1 MKGMRKRHRKRL
13 TAVVTAVALICT
25 GGVLP
30 ENVAYAAEQIE
41 EGVAIDKEN
50 FPDENLRNYLKE
62 SGFDKNDDGYFS
74 QSELDAVEEMEA
86 TYNKLENLKGLE
98 YFRNL
103 KSLDIRSNNI
113 SGELDLQLFPNLT
126 SVYCDDNEITSIRF
140 GENCKLELIGCNYNQ
155 IEVLDVSGLDHL
167 DQLGC
172 TGNPLKV
179 LKFNEKWTSI
189 RLYCDECSLTS
200 LKIPE
205 SLDASE
211 TQISCENNVTDLTQ
225 KNIDFLD
232 PEMFPDFDTGKIQK
246 VVKLTKEQAEAGKS
260 GTDIFDELKGSDY
273 KLTDLQLG
281 DRIIYTYDCGIGMS
295 FDFTV
300 RVGYSEEMFPP
311 NRPDGT
317 QYVEYTVS
325 TVGEV
330 SLPEGWKWKDEDADL
345 VLPFGNWYE
354 ATAEYVGD
362 NAEYYANIYQDVQ
375 IWKDYC
381 QHPNDMWELKD
392 EQEANC
398 TQSGYTGDYYCGV
411 CGDLLHKG
419 EYIPKQHQLE
429 LVEEKEATQTEPGNI
444 QYFICSACGKLFLDE
459 DGYHE
464 VGIEDVIIPV
474 PEPDPTDE
482 PMPEPSED
490 PTVAPSA
497 EPTEEP
503 KPTEAPL
510 PTPGVSE
517 TPVPTEEPTP
527 APTEEPTTAP
537 SAEPTREPEITP
549 EPTTAPAPSEEPT
562 TAPMPSEEPTMA
574 PLPSEEPTTAPMP
587 SEDPTVAPT
596 EEPTEEPKPTEAPL
610 PTPGVSET
618 PVPTEEPT
626 PEPTAEPTREPEIT
640 PEPTTAPAPSEEP
653 TTTPM
658 PSEEPTMAPL
668 PSEEPTTAPV
678 PSEDPTVAPTAE
690 PTKEPKPTE
699 VPLPTPG
706 VSETPVPTE
715 EPTPA
720 PTAEPTREPEIT
732 PEPTKEPNPTAAPMP
747 SEEPTMAP
755 VPTAEPTREPEITP
769 EPTTAPTPTPTEAPT
784 AEPTR
789 EPVITAAPVE
799 PTLMPNPTTA
809 PAPTEVPTQKP
820 EVPEETPVPTV
831 PAVPTV
837 VPPVR
842 TPVPTQTVQATQT
855 PATPAPTPVSTPK
868 TNRKKPAKVGKIITS
883 SAGYRFKVTSSKA
896 KNPEVA
902 LYRPGSGRKEVKIGA
917 KVTIDGISYSV
928 TSVCERAFRSNK
940 KVTKV
945 SLGSRVDKIGK
956 EAFANCRNIKVL
968 YIYSPRLKASDI
980 GENAFKGINKR
991 VKISVPKAK
1000 MKEYKELFLEK
1011 GLSKQTSV
1019 TTGKVQ

>member
-1 MKGMRKRHRKRL
+1 MCMKGMRKRHRKRL

-25 GGVLP
+25 SGVLP
-30 ENVAYAAEQIE
+30 ENMAYAAEQTE

-86 TYNKLENLKGLE
+86 IYNKLENLKGLE

-103 KSLDIRSNNI
+103 KSLDIRLNNI
-113 SGELDLQLFPNLT
+113 SGELDLQMFPNLT

-140 GENCKLELIGCNYNQ
+140 GEDCKLELIECNYNQ

-167 DQLGC
+167 DQLNC

-200 LKIPE
+200 LKFPE

-211 TQISCENNVTDLTQ
+211 TQINCENNVTNLTQ

-311 NRPDGT
+311 NRPDGI

-330 SLPEGWKWKDEDADL
+330 PLPEGWKWKDEDADL

-362 NAEYYANIYQDVQ
+362 NAEYYANIYQDVE

-381 QHPNDMWELKD
+381 QHPNDMRELKD
-392 EQEANC
+392 EQKADC

-411 CGDLLHKG
+411 CGNLLYKG
-419 EYIPKQHQLE
+419 EYIPIQHRLE
-429 LVEEKEATQTEPGNI
+429 LVEEKEATQNEPGNI
-444 QYFICSACGKLFLDE
+444 QYFVCSACGKLFLDE

-464 VGIEDVIIPV
+464 VGIEDVTIPV
-474 PEPDPTDE
+474 LEPDPTDE
-482 PMPEPSED
+482 PVPAPSEE
-490 PTVAPSA
+490 PTA

-527 APTEEPTTAP
+527 APSEKPT
-537 SAEPTREPEITP
+537 AEPTREPEITP
-549 EPTTAPAPSEEPT
+549 EPTTAPTPSEEPT
-562 TAPMPSEEPTMA
+562 TTPMPSEEPTMA
-574 PLPSEEPTTAPMP
+574 PSEEPTMAPMP
-587 SEDPTVAPT
+587 SEDPTMDPT
-596 EEPTEEPKPTEAPL
+596 AEPTKEPNPTEAPL

-626 PEPTAEPTREPEIT
+626 PVPT
-640 PEPTTAPAPSEEP
+640 EEP
-653 TTTPM
+653 TTM
-658 PSEEPTMAPL
+658 PSEEPTMAP
-668 PSEEPTTAPV
+668 
-678 PSEDPTVAPTAE
+678 APTE
-690 PTKEPKPTE
+690 
-699 VPLPTPG
+699 
-706 VSETPVPTE
+706 
-715 EPTPA
+715 A

-732 PEPTKEPNPTAAPMP
+732 PNPVDPTVAPAPTEAPTMEPTREPAKTAAPIEPTKEPVPTD
-747 SEEPTMAP
+747 AP
-755 VPTAEPTREPEITP
+755 V
-769 EPTTAPTPTPTEAPT
+769 
-784 AEPTR
+784 
-789 EPVITAAPVE
+789 
-799 PTLMPNPTTA
+799 
-809 PAPTEVPTQKP
+809 PTEVPTQKP
-820 EVPEETPVPTV
+820 EVPEITPEPTV

-868 TNRKKPAKVGKIITS
+868 TNRKKPARVGKIITS
-883 SAGYRFKVTSSKA
+883 SAGYRFKVTSSKV

-902 LYRPGSGRKEVKIGA
+902 LYRPGSGRKEVKIGT
-917 KVTIDGISYSV
+917 KVTINGISYSV

-940 KVTKV
+940 RVKKV

-1000 MKEYKELFLEK
+1000 MKEYKELFREK

>member
-25 GGVLP
+25 SGVLP
-30 ENVAYAAEQIE
+30 ENMAYAAEQTE

-86 TYNKLENLKGLE
+86 IYNKLENLKGLE

-103 KSLDIRSNNI
+103 KSLDIRLNNI
-113 SGELDLQLFPNLT
+113 SGELDLQMFPNLT

-140 GENCKLELIGCNYNQ
+140 GEDCKLELIECNYNQ

-167 DQLGC
+167 DQLNC

-200 LKIPE
+200 LKFPE

-211 TQISCENNVTDLTQ
+211 TQINCENNVTYLTQ

-311 NRPDGT
+311 NRPDGI

-330 SLPEGWKWKDEDADL
+330 PLPEGWKWKDEDADL

-362 NAEYYANIYQDVQ
+362 NAEYYANIYQDVE

-381 QHPNDMWELKD
+381 QHPNDMRELKD
-392 EQEANC
+392 EQKADC

-411 CGDLLHKG
+411 CGNLLYKG
-419 EYIPKQHQLE
+419 EYIPIQHRLE

-444 QYFICSACGKLFLDE
+444 QYFVCSACGKLFLDE

-464 VGIEDVIIPV
+464 VGIEDVTIPV
-474 PEPDPTDE
+474 LEPDPTDE
-482 PMPEPSED
+482 PVPAPSED
-490 PTVAPSA
+490 PTA
-497 EPTEEP
+497 EPTKEP
-503 KPTEAPL
+503 NPTEAPL

-517 TPVPTEEPTP
+517 TPMPTEEPTPVPTEEPT
-527 APTEEPTTAP
+527 T
-537 SAEPTREPEITP
+537 
-549 EPTTAPAPSEEPT
+549 
-562 TAPMPSEEPTMA
+562 MPSEEPTMA
-574 PLPSEEPTTAPMP
+574 P
-587 SEDPTVAPT
+587 APT
-596 EEPTEEPKPTEAPL
+596 E
-610 PTPGVSET
+610 
-618 PVPTEEPT
+618 
-626 PEPTAEPTREPEIT
+626 
-640 PEPTTAPAPSEEP
+640 
-653 TTTPM
+653 
-658 PSEEPTMAPL
+658 
-668 PSEEPTTAPV
+668 
-678 PSEDPTVAPTAE
+678 
-690 PTKEPKPTE
+690 
-699 VPLPTPG
+699 
-706 VSETPVPTE
+706 
-715 EPTPA
+715 A

-732 PEPTKEPNPTAAPMP
+732 PNPVDPTVAPAPTEAPTMEPTREPAKTAAPIEPTKEPVPTD
-747 SEEPTMAP
+747 AP
-755 VPTAEPTREPEITP
+755 V
-769 EPTTAPTPTPTEAPT
+769 
-784 AEPTR
+784 
-789 EPVITAAPVE
+789 
-799 PTLMPNPTTA
+799 
-809 PAPTEVPTQKP
+809 PTEVPTQKP
-820 EVPEETPVPTV
+820 EVPEITPEPTV

-868 TNRKKPAKVGKIITS
+868 TNRKKPARVGKIITS
-883 SAGYRFKVTSSKA
+883 SAGYRFKVTSSKV

-902 LYRPGSGRKEVKIGA
+902 LYRPGSGRKEVKIGT
-917 KVTIDGISYSV
+917 KVTINGISYSV

-940 KVTKV
+940 RVKKV

-968 YIYSPRLKASDI
+968 YIYSPRLKALDI

-1000 MKEYKELFLEK
+1000 MKEYKELFREK

>member
-30 ENVAYAAEQIE
+30 ENMAYAAEQTE

-86 TYNKLENLKGLE
+86 IYNKLENLKGLE

-103 KSLDIRSNNI
+103 KSLDIRLNNI

-140 GENCKLELIGCNYNQ
+140 GENCKLELIGCNNNQ

-167 DQLGC
+167 DQLVC

-189 RLYCDECSLTS
+189 RLYCNECSLTS

-211 TQISCENNVTDLTQ
+211 TQINCENNVTYLTQ

-281 DRIIYTYDCGIGMS
+281 DRIIYTYDCGMGMS

-300 RVGYSEEMFPP
+300 HVGYSEEMFPP

-330 SLPEGWKWKDEDADL
+330 PLPEGWKWKDEDADL
-345 VLPFGNWYE
+345 ALPFGNWYE

-362 NAEYYANIYQDVQ
+362 NAEYYANIYQDVE

-392 EQEANC
+392 EQEADC

-411 CGDLLHKG
+411 CGNLLHKG

-464 VGIEDVIIPV
+464 VGIEDVTIPV

-482 PMPEPSED
+482 PVPEPSED

-503 KPTEAPL
+503 KPTEAP
-510 PTPGVSE
+510 
-517 TPVPTEEPTP
+517 
-527 APTEEPTTAP
+527 
-537 SAEPTREPEITP
+537 
-549 EPTTAPAPSEEPT
+549 
-562 TAPMPSEEPTMA
+562 M
-574 PLPSEEPTTAPMP
+574 
-587 SEDPTVAPT
+587 
-596 EEPTEEPKPTEAPL
+596 

-640 PEPTTAPAPSEEP
+640 PEPTTAPTPSEEP

-658 PSEEPTMAPL
+658 PSEEPTMAPT
-668 PSEEPTTAPV
+668 EEPTMAPM
-678 PSEDPTVAPTAE
+678 PSEDPTMDPTAE
-690 PTKEPKPTE
+690 PTKEPNPTE
-699 VPLPTPG
+699 APLPTPG

-715 EPTPA
+715 EPTPVPTEEPTTMPSEEPTMAPAPTEA

-732 PEPTKEPNPTAAPMP
+732 PNPVDPTVAPAPTEAPTMEPTREPAKTAAPIEPTKEPVPTD
-747 SEEPTMAP
+747 AP
-755 VPTAEPTREPEITP
+755 V
-769 EPTTAPTPTPTEAPT
+769 
-784 AEPTR
+784 
-789 EPVITAAPVE
+789 
-799 PTLMPNPTTA
+799 
-809 PAPTEVPTQKP
+809 PTEVPTQKP
-820 EVPEETPVPTV
+820 EVPEITPEPTV

-868 TNRKKPAKVGKIITS
+868 TNRKKPARVGKIITS
-883 SAGYRFKVTSSKA
+883 SAGYRFKVTSSKV

-902 LYRPGSGRKEVKIGA
+902 LYRPGSGRKEVKIGT
-917 KVTIDGISYSV
+917 KVTINGISYSV

-940 KVTKV
+940 RVKKV

-1000 MKEYKELFLEK
+1000 MKEYKELFREK

>member
-25 GGVLP
+25 SGVLP
-30 ENVAYAAEQIE
+30 ENMAYAVEQTE

-103 KSLDIRSNNI
+103 KSLDIRLNNI

-167 DQLGC
+167 DQLVC

-189 RLYCDECSLTS
+189 RLYCNECSLTS

-211 TQISCENNVTDLTQ
+211 TQINCENNVTYLTQ

-246 VVKLTKEQAEAGKS
+246 VVKLTKEQEEAGKS

-281 DRIIYTYDCGIGMS
+281 DRIIYTYDCGMGMS

-300 RVGYSEEMFPP
+300 HVGYSEEMFPP

-330 SLPEGWKWKDEDADL
+330 PLPEGWKWKDEDADL
-345 VLPFGNWYE
+345 ALPFGNWYE

-362 NAEYYANIYQDVQ
+362 NAEYYANIYQDVE

-392 EQEANC
+392 EQEADC

-411 CGDLLHKG
+411 CGNLLYKG
-419 EYIPKQHQLE
+419 EYIPIQHRLE

-444 QYFICSACGKLFLDE
+444 QYFVCSACGKLFLDE

-464 VGIEDVIIPV
+464 VGIEDVTIPV
-474 PEPDPTDE
+474 LEPDPTDE
-482 PMPEPSED
+482 PVPAPSEE
-490 PTVAPSA
+490 PTAG
-497 EPTEEP
+497 PTEEP

-527 APTEEPTTAP
+527 APSEKPT
-537 SAEPTREPEITP
+537 AEPTREPEITP
-549 EPTTAPAPSEEPT
+549 EPTPSEEPT
-562 TAPMPSEEPTMA
+562 TTPMPSEEPTMA
-574 PLPSEEPTTAPMP
+574 PSEEPTMAPMP
-587 SEDPTVAPT
+587 SEDPTMDPT
-596 EEPTEEPKPTEAPL
+596 AEPTKEPNPTEAPL

-626 PEPTAEPTREPEIT
+626 PVPT
-640 PEPTTAPAPSEEP
+640 EEP
-653 TTTPM
+653 TTM
-658 PSEEPTMAPL
+658 PSEEPTMAP
-668 PSEEPTTAPV
+668 
-678 PSEDPTVAPTAE
+678 APTE
-690 PTKEPKPTE
+690 
-699 VPLPTPG
+699 
-706 VSETPVPTE
+706 
-715 EPTPA
+715 A

-732 PEPTKEPNPTAAPMP
+732 PNPVDPTVAPAPTEAPTMEPTREPAKTAAPIEPTKEPVPTD
-747 SEEPTMAP
+747 AP
-755 VPTAEPTREPEITP
+755 V
-769 EPTTAPTPTPTEAPT
+769 
-784 AEPTR
+784 
-789 EPVITAAPVE
+789 
-799 PTLMPNPTTA
+799 
-809 PAPTEVPTQKP
+809 PTEVPTQKP
-820 EVPEETPVPTV
+820 EVPEITPEPTV

-883 SAGYRFKVTSSKA
+883 SAGYRFKVTSSKV

>member
-25 GGVLP
+25 SGVLP
-30 ENVAYAAEQIE
+30 ENMAYAAEQTE

-86 TYNKLENLKGLE
+86 IYNKLENLKGLE

-103 KSLDIRSNNI
+103 KSLDIRLNNI
-113 SGELDLQLFPNLT
+113 SGELDLQMFPNLT

-140 GENCKLELIGCNYNQ
+140 GEDCKLELIECNYNQ

-167 DQLGC
+167 DQLNC

-200 LKIPE
+200 LKFPE

-211 TQISCENNVTDLTQ
+211 TQINCENNVTYLTQ

-311 NRPDGT
+311 NRPDGI

-330 SLPEGWKWKDEDADL
+330 PLPEGWKWKDEDADL

-362 NAEYYANIYQDVQ
+362 NAEYYANIYQDVE

-381 QHPNDMWELKD
+381 QHPNDMRELKD
-392 EQEANC
+392 EQKADC

-411 CGDLLHKG
+411 CGNLLYKG
-419 EYIPKQHQLE
+419 EYIPIQHRLE

-444 QYFICSACGKLFLDE
+444 QYFVCSACGKLFLDE

-464 VGIEDVIIPV
+464 VGIEDVTIPV
-474 PEPDPTDE
+474 LEPDPTDE
-482 PMPEPSED
+482 PVPAPSED
-490 PTVAPSA
+490 PTA

-517 TPVPTEEPTP
+517 TPMPTEEPTPVPTEEPT
-527 APTEEPTTAP
+527 T
-537 SAEPTREPEITP
+537 
-549 EPTTAPAPSEEPT
+549 
-562 TAPMPSEEPTMA
+562 MPSEEPTMA
-574 PLPSEEPTTAPMP
+574 P
-587 SEDPTVAPT
+587 APT
-596 EEPTEEPKPTEAPL
+596 E
-610 PTPGVSET
+610 
-618 PVPTEEPT
+618 
-626 PEPTAEPTREPEIT
+626 
-640 PEPTTAPAPSEEP
+640 
-653 TTTPM
+653 
-658 PSEEPTMAPL
+658 
-668 PSEEPTTAPV
+668 
-678 PSEDPTVAPTAE
+678 
-690 PTKEPKPTE
+690 
-699 VPLPTPG
+699 
-706 VSETPVPTE
+706 
-715 EPTPA
+715 A

-732 PEPTKEPNPTAAPMP
+732 PNPVDPTVAPAPTEAPTMEPTREPAKTAAPIEPTKEPVPTD
-747 SEEPTMAP
+747 AP
-755 VPTAEPTREPEITP
+755 V
-769 EPTTAPTPTPTEAPT
+769 
-784 AEPTR
+784 
-789 EPVITAAPVE
+789 
-799 PTLMPNPTTA
+799 
-809 PAPTEVPTQKP
+809 PTEVPTQKP
-820 EVPEETPVPTV
+820 EVPEITPEPTV

-868 TNRKKPAKVGKIITS
+868 TNRKKPARVGKIITS
-883 SAGYRFKVTSSKA
+883 SAGYRFKVTSSKV

-902 LYRPGSGRKEVKIGA
+902 LYRPGSGRKEVKIGT
-917 KVTIDGISYSV
+917 KVTINGISYSV

-940 KVTKV
+940 RVKKV

-1000 MKEYKELFLEK
+1000 MKEYKELFREK

>member
-13 TAVVTAVALICT
+13 TAVFTAVALICT

-30 ENVAYAAEQIE
+30 ENVAYAAEQTE

-103 KSLDIRSNNI
+103 KSLDIRLNNI

-167 DQLGC
+167 DQLVC

-189 RLYCDECSLTS
+189 RLYCNECSLTS

-211 TQISCENNVTDLTQ
+211 TQINCENNVTYLTQ

-246 VVKLTKEQAEAGKS
+246 VVKLTKEQEEAGKS

-281 DRIIYTYDCGIGMS
+281 DRIIYTYDCGMGMS

-300 RVGYSEEMFPP
+300 HVGYSEEMFPP

-330 SLPEGWKWKDEDADL
+330 PLPEGWKWKDEDADL
-345 VLPFGNWYE
+345 ALPFGNWYE

-362 NAEYYANIYQDVQ
+362 NAEYYANIYQDVE

-392 EQEANC
+392 EQEADC

-411 CGDLLHKG
+411 CGNLLYKG
-419 EYIPKQHQLE
+419 EYIPIQHRLE

-444 QYFICSACGKLFLDE
+444 QYFVCSACGKLFLDE

-464 VGIEDVIIPV
+464 VGIEDVTIPV
-474 PEPDPTDE
+474 LEPDPTDE
-482 PMPEPSED
+482 PVPAPSED
-490 PTVAPSA
+490 PTAEPTKEPNPTEAPLPTPGVS
-497 EPTEEP
+497 ETPVPTEEP
-503 KPTEAPL
+503 TPVPSEDPTAEPTKEPNPTEAPL

-527 APTEEPTTAP
+527 APSEDPTTAP
-537 SAEPTREPEITP
+537 SE
-549 EPTTAPAPSEEPT
+549 
-562 TAPMPSEEPTMA
+562 
-574 PLPSEEPTTAPMP
+574 
-587 SEDPTVAPT
+587 
-596 EEPTEEPKPTEAPL
+596 K
-610 PTPGVSET
+610 
-618 PVPTEEPT
+618 
-626 PEPTAEPTREPEIT
+626 PTAEPTREPEIT

-658 PSEEPTMAPL
+658 PSEEPTMAP
-668 PSEEPTTAPV
+668 SEEPTMAPM
-678 PSEDPTVAPTAE
+678 PSEDPTMEPTAE
-690 PTKEPKPTE
+690 PTEEPKPTE
-699 VPLPTPG
+699 APLPTPG

-715 EPTPA
+715 EPTPV
-720 PTAEPTREPEIT
+720 PTEEPTT
-732 PEPTKEPNPTAAPMP
+732 MP
-747 SEEPTMAP
+747 SEEPTREPAKTAAPIEPTKEP
-755 VPTAEPTREPEITP
+755 VPTD
-769 EPTTAPTPTPTEAPT
+769 
-784 AEPTR
+784 
-789 EPVITAAPVE
+789 APV
-799 PTLMPNPTTA
+799 
-809 PAPTEVPTQKP
+809 PTEVPTQKP
-820 EVPEETPVPTV
+820 EVPEITPEPIV

-883 SAGYRFKVTSSKA
+883 SAGSRFKVTSSKV

-902 LYRPGSGRKEVKIGA
+902 LYRPGSGRKEVKIGT
-917 KVTIDGISYSV
+917 KVTINGISYSV

-940 KVTKV
+940 RVKKV

-1000 MKEYKELFLEK
+1000 MKEYKELFCEK

>member
-25 GGVLP
+25 SGVLP
-30 ENVAYAAEQIE
+30 ENMAYAAEQTE

-86 TYNKLENLKGLE
+86 IYNKLENLKGLE

-103 KSLDIRSNNI
+103 KSLDIRLNNI
-113 SGELDLQLFPNLT
+113 SGELDLQMFPNLT

-140 GENCKLELIGCNYNQ
+140 GEDCKLELIECNYNQ

-167 DQLGC
+167 DQLNC

-200 LKIPE
+200 LKFPE

-211 TQISCENNVTDLTQ
+211 TQINCENNVTYLTQ

-311 NRPDGT
+311 NRPDGI

-330 SLPEGWKWKDEDADL
+330 PLPEGWKWKDEDADL

-362 NAEYYANIYQDVQ
+362 NAEYYANIYQDVE

-381 QHPNDMWELKD
+381 QHPNDMRELKD
-392 EQEANC
+392 EQKADC

-411 CGDLLHKG
+411 CGNLLYKG
-419 EYIPKQHQLE
+419 EYIPIQHRLE

-444 QYFICSACGKLFLDE
+444 QYFVCSACGKLFLDE

-464 VGIEDVIIPV
+464 VGIEDVTIPV
-474 PEPDPTDE
+474 LEPDPTDE
-482 PMPEPSED
+482 PVPAPSED
-490 PTVAPSA
+490 PTA
-497 EPTEEP
+497 EPTKEP
-503 KPTEAPL
+503 NPTEAPL

-527 APTEEPTTAP
+527 VPTEEPTTAP

-562 TAPMPSEEPTMA
+562 TTPM
-574 PLPSEEPTTAPMP
+574 PSEEPTTAPMP

-596 EEPTEEPKPTEAPL
+596 AEPTEEPKPTEAPL

-626 PEPTAEPTREPEIT
+626 PVPT
-640 PEPTTAPAPSEEP
+640 EEP
-653 TTTPM
+653 TTM
-658 PSEEPTMAPL
+658 PSEEPTMAP
-668 PSEEPTTAPV
+668 
-678 PSEDPTVAPTAE
+678 
-690 PTKEPKPTE
+690 
-699 VPLPTPG
+699 
-706 VSETPVPTE
+706 VPTE
-715 EPTPA
+715 A

-732 PEPTKEPNPTAAPMP
+732 PNPVDPTVAPAPTEAPTMEPTREPAKTAAPIEPTKEPVPTD
-747 SEEPTMAP
+747 AP
-755 VPTAEPTREPEITP
+755 V
-769 EPTTAPTPTPTEAPT
+769 
-784 AEPTR
+784 
-789 EPVITAAPVE
+789 
-799 PTLMPNPTTA
+799 
-809 PAPTEVPTQKP
+809 PTEVPTQKP
-820 EVPEETPVPTV
+820 EVPEITPEPTV

-855 PATPAPTPVSTPK
+855 PATPAPTPVSTSK

-883 SAGYRFKVTSSKA
+883 SAGYRFKVTSSKV

-902 LYRPGSGRKEVKIGA
+902 LYRPGSGRKEVKIGT
-917 KVTIDGISYSV
+917 KVTINGISYSV
-928 TSVCERAFRSNK
+928 TSVCERAFRSNRR
-940 KVTKV
+940 VTKV

-1000 MKEYKELFLEK
+1000 MKEYKELFREK

>member
-30 ENVAYAAEQIE
+30 ENMAYAAEQTE

-86 TYNKLENLKGLE
+86 IYNKLENLKGLE

-103 KSLDIRSNNI
+103 KSLDIRLNNI

-126 SVYCDDNEITSIRF
+126 SVYCGDNEITSIRF
-140 GENCKLELIGCNYNQ
+140 GEDCKLELIECNYNQ

-167 DQLGC
+167 DQLNC

-211 TQISCENNVTDLTQ
+211 TQINCENNVTYLTQ

-232 PEMFPDFDTGKIQK
+232 PEMFPDFDTGKIRK

-295 FDFTV
+295 FDFTM

-317 QYVEYTVS
+317 QDVEYTVS

-330 SLPEGWKWKDEDADL
+330 PLPEGWKWKDEDADL

-362 NAEYYANIYQDVQ
+362 NAEYYANIYQDVE

-381 QHPNDMWELKD
+381 QHPNDMRELKD
-392 EQEANC
+392 VQEADC

-411 CGDLLHKG
+411 CGDLLYKG
-419 EYIPKQHQLE
+419 EYIPIQHQLE

-444 QYFICSACGKLFLDE
+444 QYFVCSACGKLFLDE

-464 VGIEDVIIPV
+464 VGIEDVTIPV
-474 PEPDPTDE
+474 LEPDPTDE
-482 PMPEPSED
+482 PVPAPSE
-490 PTVAPSA
+490 
-497 EPTEEP
+497 EPTAE
-503 KPTEAPL
+503 PTEAPL

-527 APTEEPTTAP
+527 VPTEEPTT
-537 SAEPTREPEITP
+537 
-549 EPTTAPAPSEEPT
+549 
-562 TAPMPSEEPTMA
+562 MPSEEPTMA
-574 PLPSEEPTTAPMP
+574 P
-587 SEDPTVAPT
+587 
-596 EEPTEEPKPTEAPL
+596 
-610 PTPGVSET
+610 
-618 PVPTEEPT
+618 VPTE
-626 PEPTAEPTREPEIT
+626 
-640 PEPTTAPAPSEEP
+640 
-653 TTTPM
+653 
-658 PSEEPTMAPL
+658 
-668 PSEEPTTAPV
+668 
-678 PSEDPTVAPTAE
+678 
-690 PTKEPKPTE
+690 
-699 VPLPTPG
+699 
-706 VSETPVPTE
+706 
-715 EPTPA
+715 
-720 PTAEPTREPEIT
+720 
-732 PEPTKEPNPTAAPMP
+732 
-747 SEEPTMAP
+747 

-769 EPTTAPTPTPTEAPT
+769 NPVDSTVAPAPTEAPT
-784 AEPTR
+784 MEPTR
-789 EPVITAAPVE
+789 EPAKTAAPIE
-799 PTLMPNPTTA
+799 PTKEPVPTDA
-809 PAPTEVPTQKP
+809 PVPTEVPTQKP
-820 EVPEETPVPTV
+820 EVPEITPEPTV

-883 SAGYRFKVTSSKA
+883 SAGYRFKVTSSKV

-902 LYRPGSGRKEVKIGA
+902 LYRPGSGRKEVKIGT

-940 KVTKV
+940 RVTKV

-980 GENAFKGINKR
+980 GENAFKGINKG

-1000 MKEYKELFLEK
+1000 MKEYKELFREK

>member
-25 GGVLP
+25 SGVLP
-30 ENVAYAAEQIE
+30 ENMAYAAEQTE

-86 TYNKLENLKGLE
+86 IYNKLENLKGLE

-103 KSLDIRSNNI
+103 KSLDIRLNNI
-113 SGELDLQLFPNLT
+113 SGELDLQMFPNLT

-140 GENCKLELIGCNYNQ
+140 GEDCKLELIECNYNQ

-167 DQLGC
+167 DQLNC

-200 LKIPE
+200 LKFPE

-211 TQISCENNVTDLTQ
+211 TQINCENNVTYLTQ

-311 NRPDGT
+311 NRPDGI

-330 SLPEGWKWKDEDADL
+330 PLPEGWKWKDEDADL

-362 NAEYYANIYQDVQ
+362 NAEYYANIYQDVE

-381 QHPNDMWELKD
+381 QHPNDMRELKD
-392 EQEANC
+392 EQKADC

-411 CGDLLHKG
+411 CGNLLYKG
-419 EYIPKQHQLE
+419 EYIPIQHRLE

-444 QYFICSACGKLFLDE
+444 QYFVCSACGKLFLDE

-464 VGIEDVIIPV
+464 VGIEDVTIPV
-474 PEPDPTDE
+474 LEPDPTDE
-482 PMPEPSED
+482 PVPAPSEE
-490 PTVAPSA
+490 PTA

-527 APTEEPTTAP
+527 AP
-537 SAEPTREPEITP
+537 
-549 EPTTAPAPSEEPT
+549 SE
-562 TAPMPSEEPTMA
+562 
-574 PLPSEEPTTAPMP
+574 
-587 SEDPTVAPT
+587 
-596 EEPTEEPKPTEAPL
+596 K
-610 PTPGVSET
+610 
-618 PVPTEEPT
+618 
-626 PEPTAEPTREPEIT
+626 PTAEPTREPEIT

-658 PSEEPTMAPL
+658 PSEEPTMAP
-668 PSEEPTTAPV
+668 SEEPTMAPM
-678 PSEDPTVAPTAE
+678 PSEDPTAE
-690 PTKEPKPTE
+690 PTKEPNPTE
-699 VPLPTPG
+699 APLPTPG

-715 EPTPA
+715 EPTPVPTEEPTTMPSEEPTMAPVPTEA

-732 PEPTKEPNPTAAPMP
+732 PNPVDPTVAPAPTEAPTMEPTREPAKTAAPIEPTKEPVPTD
-747 SEEPTMAP
+747 AP
-755 VPTAEPTREPEITP
+755 V
-769 EPTTAPTPTPTEAPT
+769 
-784 AEPTR
+784 
-789 EPVITAAPVE
+789 
-799 PTLMPNPTTA
+799 
-809 PAPTEVPTQKP
+809 PTEVPTQKP
-820 EVPEETPVPTV
+820 EVPEITPEPTV

-855 PATPAPTPVSTPK
+855 PATPAPTPVSTSK

-883 SAGYRFKVTSSKA
+883 SAGYRFKVTSSKV

-902 LYRPGSGRKEVKIGA
+902 LYRPGSGRKEVKIGT
-917 KVTIDGISYSV
+917 KVTINGISYSV
-928 TSVCERAFRSNK
+928 TSVCERAFRSNRR
-940 KVTKV
+940 VTKV

-1000 MKEYKELFLEK
+1000 MKEYKELFREK

>member
-25 GGVLP
+25 SGVLP
-30 ENVAYAAEQIE
+30 ENMAYAAEQTE

-103 KSLDIRSNNI
+103 KSLDIRLNNI

-167 DQLGC
+167 DQLVC

-189 RLYCDECSLTS
+189 RLYCNECSLTS

-211 TQISCENNVTDLTQ
+211 TQINCENNVTYLTQ

-246 VVKLTKEQAEAGKS
+246 VVKLTKEQEEAGKS

-281 DRIIYTYDCGIGMS
+281 DRIIYTYDCGMGMS

-300 RVGYSEEMFPP
+300 HVGYSEEMFPP

-330 SLPEGWKWKDEDADL
+330 PLPEGWKWKDEDADL
-345 VLPFGNWYE
+345 ALPFGNWYE

-362 NAEYYANIYQDVQ
+362 NAEYYANIYQDVE

-392 EQEANC
+392 EQEADC

-411 CGDLLHKG
+411 CGNLLHKG

-464 VGIEDVIIPV
+464 VGIEDVTIPV
-474 PEPDPTDE
+474 LEPDPTDE
-482 PMPEPSED
+482 PVPAPSED
-490 PTVAPSA
+490 PTA

-527 APTEEPTTAP
+527 APSEKPT
-537 SAEPTREPEITP
+537 AEPTREPEITP
-549 EPTTAPAPSEEPT
+549 EPTTAPTPSEEPT
-562 TAPMPSEEPTMA
+562 TTPMPSEEPTMA
-574 PLPSEEPTTAPMP
+574 PSEEPTMAPMP
-587 SEDPTVAPT
+587 SEDPTMDPT
-596 EEPTEEPKPTEAPL
+596 AEPTKEPNPTEAPL

-626 PEPTAEPTREPEIT
+626 PVPT
-640 PEPTTAPAPSEEP
+640 EEP
-653 TTTPM
+653 TTM
-658 PSEEPTMAPL
+658 PSEEPTMAP
-668 PSEEPTTAPV
+668 
-678 PSEDPTVAPTAE
+678 APTE
-690 PTKEPKPTE
+690 
-699 VPLPTPG
+699 
-706 VSETPVPTE
+706 
-715 EPTPA
+715 A

-732 PEPTKEPNPTAAPMP
+732 PNPVDPTVAPAPTEAPTMEPTREPAKTAAPIEPTKEPVPTD
-747 SEEPTMAP
+747 AP
-755 VPTAEPTREPEITP
+755 V
-769 EPTTAPTPTPTEAPT
+769 
-784 AEPTR
+784 
-789 EPVITAAPVE
+789 
-799 PTLMPNPTTA
+799 
-809 PAPTEVPTQKP
+809 PTEVPTQKP
-820 EVPEETPVPTV
+820 EVPEITPEPTV

-868 TNRKKPAKVGKIITS
+868 TNRKKPARVGKIITS
-883 SAGYRFKVTSSKA
+883 SAGYRFKVTSSKV

-902 LYRPGSGRKEVKIGA
+902 LYRPGSGRKEVKIGT
-917 KVTIDGISYSV
+917 KVTINGISYSV

-940 KVTKV
+940 RVKKV

-1000 MKEYKELFLEK
+1000 MKEYKELFREK

>member
-13 TAVVTAVALICT
+13 TAVFTAVALICT

-30 ENVAYAAEQIE
+30 ENVAYAAEQTE

-103 KSLDIRSNNI
+103 KSLDIRLNNI

-167 DQLGC
+167 DQLVC

-189 RLYCDECSLTS
+189 RLYCNECSLTS

-211 TQISCENNVTDLTQ
+211 TQINCENNVTYLTQ

-246 VVKLTKEQAEAGKS
+246 VVKLTKEQEEAGKS

-281 DRIIYTYDCGIGMS
+281 DRIIYTYDCGMGMS

-300 RVGYSEEMFPP
+300 HVGYSEEMFPP
-311 NRPDGT
+311 NRPDGI

-330 SLPEGWKWKDEDADL
+330 PLPEGWKWKDEDADL

-362 NAEYYANIYQDVQ
+362 NAEYYANIYQDVE

-381 QHPNDMWELKD
+381 QHPNDMRELKD
-392 EQEANC
+392 EQEADC

-411 CGDLLHKG
+411 CGNLLYKG
-419 EYIPKQHQLE
+419 EYIPIQHRLE

-444 QYFICSACGKLFLDE
+444 QYFVCSACGKLFLDE

-464 VGIEDVIIPV
+464 VGIEDVTIPV
-474 PEPDPTDE
+474 LEPDPTDE
-482 PMPEPSED
+482 PVPAPSED
-490 PTVAPSA
+490 PTA
-497 EPTEEP
+497 EPTKEP
-503 KPTEAPL
+503 NPTEAPL

-527 APTEEPTTAP
+527 VPTEEPTT
-537 SAEPTREPEITP
+537 
-549 EPTTAPAPSEEPT
+549 
-562 TAPMPSEEPTMA
+562 MPSEEPT
-574 PLPSEEPTTAPMP
+574 
-587 SEDPTVAPT
+587 
-596 EEPTEEPKPTEAPL
+596 
-610 PTPGVSET
+610 
-618 PVPTEEPT
+618 
-626 PEPTAEPTREPEIT
+626 REPAK
-640 PEPTTAPAPSEEP
+640 TAAPI
-653 TTTPM
+653 
-658 PSEEPTMAPL
+658 
-668 PSEEPTTAPV
+668 
-678 PSEDPTVAPTAE
+678 E
-690 PTKEPKPTE
+690 PTKE
-699 VPLPTPG
+699 L
-706 VSETPVPTE
+706 VPTD
-715 EPTPA
+715 
-720 PTAEPTREPEIT
+720 
-732 PEPTKEPNPTAAPMP
+732 
-747 SEEPTMAP
+747 AP
-755 VPTAEPTREPEITP
+755 V
-769 EPTTAPTPTPTEAPT
+769 
-784 AEPTR
+784 
-789 EPVITAAPVE
+789 
-799 PTLMPNPTTA
+799 
-809 PAPTEVPTQKP
+809 PTEVPTQKP
-820 EVPEETPVPTV
+820 EVPEITPEPTV

-868 TNRKKPAKVGKIITS
+868 TNRKKPARVGKIITS
-883 SAGYRFKVTSSKA
+883 SAGYRFKVTSSKV

-902 LYRPGSGRKEVKIGA
+902 LYRPGSGRKEVKIGT
-917 KVTIDGISYSV
+917 KVTINGISYSV

-940 KVTKV
+940 RVKKV

-1000 MKEYKELFLEK
+1000 MKEYKELFREK

>member
-25 GGVLP
+25 SGVLP
-30 ENVAYAAEQIE
+30 ENMAYAAEQTE

-86 TYNKLENLKGLE
+86 IYNKLENLKGLE

-103 KSLDIRSNNI
+103 KSLDIRLNNI

-140 GENCKLELIGCNYNQ
+140 GEDCKLELIECNYNQ

-167 DQLGC
+167 DQLNC

-205 SLDASE
+205 SLDVSE
-211 TQISCENNVTDLTQ
+211 TQINCENNVTYLTQ

-295 FDFTV
+295 FDFTM

-317 QYVEYTVS
+317 QYMEYTVS

-330 SLPEGWKWKDEDADL
+330 PLPEGWKWKDEDADL
-345 VLPFGNWYE
+345 ALPFGNWYE

-362 NAEYYANIYQDVQ
+362 NAEYYANIYQDVE

-381 QHPNDMWELKD
+381 QHPNDMRELKD
-392 EQEANC
+392 EQEADC

-411 CGDLLHKG
+411 CGDLLYKG
-419 EYIPKQHQLE
+419 EYIPIQHRLE

-444 QYFICSACGKLFLDE
+444 QYFVCSACGKLFLDE

-464 VGIEDVIIPV
+464 VGIEDVTIPV
-474 PEPDPTDE
+474 LEPDPTDE
-482 PMPEPSED
+482 PVPAPSEE
-490 PTVAPSA
+490 PTA

-527 APTEEPTTAP
+527 VPSENPT
-537 SAEPTREPEITP
+537 AEPTKEPN
-549 EPTTAPAPSEEPT
+549 
-562 TAPMPSEEPTMA
+562 
-574 PLPSEEPTTAPMP
+574 
-587 SEDPTVAPT
+587 
-596 EEPTEEPKPTEAPL
+596 PTEAPL

-626 PEPTAEPTREPEIT
+626 PA
-640 PEPTTAPAPSEEP
+640 
-653 TTTPM
+653 
-658 PSEEPTMAPL
+658 
-668 PSEEPTTAPV
+668 
-678 PSEDPTVAPTAE
+678 PSEDPSAE
-690 PTKEPKPTE
+690 PTKEPNPTE
-699 VPLPTPG
+699 APLPTPG

-720 PTAEPTREPEIT
+720 PSEDPTA
-732 PEPTKEPNPTAAPMP
+732 EPTKEPNPTEAPLPTPGVSETPVPTEEPTPVPTEEPTTMP

-755 VPTAEPTREPEITP
+755 VPTEAPTAEPTREPEITP
-769 EPTTAPTPTPTEAPT
+769 NPVDPTVAPAPTEAPT
-784 AEPTR
+784 MEPTR
-789 EPVITAAPVE
+789 EPAKTAAPIE
-799 PTLMPNPTTA
+799 PTKEPVPTDA
-809 PAPTEVPTQKP
+809 PVPTEVPTQKP
-820 EVPEETPVPTV
+820 EVPEITPEPTV

-883 SAGYRFKVTSSKA
+883 SAGYRFKVTSSKV

-902 LYRPGSGRKEVKIGA
+902 LYRPGSGRKEVKIGT
-917 KVTIDGISYSV
+917 KVTINGISYSV
-928 TSVCERAFRSNK
+928 TSVCERAFRSNRR
-940 KVTKV
+940 VTKV

-980 GENAFKGINKR
+980 GENAFKGINKG

-1000 MKEYKELFLEK
+1000 MKEYKELFREK

>member
-25 GGVLP
+25 SGVLP
-30 ENVAYAAEQIE
+30 ENMAYAAEQTE

-86 TYNKLENLKGLE
+86 IYNKLENLKGLE

-103 KSLDIRSNNI
+103 KSLDIRLNNI
-113 SGELDLQLFPNLT
+113 SGELDLQMFPNLT

-140 GENCKLELIGCNYNQ
+140 GEDCKLELIECNYNQ

-167 DQLGC
+167 DQLNC

-200 LKIPE
+200 LKFPE

-211 TQISCENNVTDLTQ
+211 TQINCENNVTYLTQ

-300 RVGYSEEMFPP
+300 RVGYSEEMFSP
-311 NRPDGT
+311 NRPDGI

-330 SLPEGWKWKDEDADL
+330 PLPEGWKWKDEDADL

-362 NAEYYANIYQDVQ
+362 NAEYYANIYQDVE

-381 QHPNDMWELKD
+381 QHPNDMRELKD
-392 EQEANC
+392 EQKADC

-411 CGDLLHKG
+411 CGNLLYKG
-419 EYIPKQHQLE
+419 EYIPIQHRLE

-444 QYFICSACGKLFLDE
+444 QYFVCSACGKLFLDE

-464 VGIEDVIIPV
+464 VGIEDVTIPV
-474 PEPDPTDE
+474 LEPDPTDE
-482 PMPEPSED
+482 PVPAPSED
-490 PTVAPSA
+490 PTA
-497 EPTEEP
+497 EPTKEP
-503 KPTEAPL
+503 NPTEAPL

-527 APTEEPTTAP
+527 VPTEEPTTAP

-562 TAPMPSEEPTMA
+562 TTPM
-574 PLPSEEPTTAPMP
+574 PSEEPTTAPMP

-596 EEPTEEPKPTEAPL
+596 AEPTEEPKPTEAPL

-618 PVPTEEPT
+618 PMPTEEPTPVPTEEPT
-626 PEPTAEPTREPEIT
+626 T
-640 PEPTTAPAPSEEP
+640 
-653 TTTPM
+653 M
-658 PSEEPTMAPL
+658 PSEEPTMAP
-668 PSEEPTTAPV
+668 
-678 PSEDPTVAPTAE
+678 APTE
-690 PTKEPKPTE
+690 
-699 VPLPTPG
+699 
-706 VSETPVPTE
+706 
-715 EPTPA
+715 A

-732 PEPTKEPNPTAAPMP
+732 PNPVDPTVAPAPTEAPTMEPTREPAKTAAPIEPTKEPVPTD
-747 SEEPTMAP
+747 AP
-755 VPTAEPTREPEITP
+755 V
-769 EPTTAPTPTPTEAPT
+769 
-784 AEPTR
+784 
-789 EPVITAAPVE
+789 
-799 PTLMPNPTTA
+799 
-809 PAPTEVPTQKP
+809 PTEVPTQKP
-820 EVPEETPVPTV
+820 EVPEITPEPTV

-868 TNRKKPAKVGKIITS
+868 TNRKKPARVGKIITS
-883 SAGYRFKVTSSKA
+883 SAGYRFKVTSSKV

-902 LYRPGSGRKEVKIGA
+902 LYRPGSGRKEVKIGT
-917 KVTIDGISYSV
+917 KVTINGISYSV

-940 KVTKV
+940 RVKKV

-1000 MKEYKELFLEK
+1000 MKEYKELFREK

>member
-1 MKGMRKRHRKRL
+1 MCMKGMRKRHRKRL

-30 ENVAYAAEQIE
+30 ENMAYAAEQTE

-86 TYNKLENLKGLE
+86 IYNKLENLKGLE

-103 KSLDIRSNNI
+103 KSLDIRLNNI
-113 SGELDLQLFPNLT
+113 SGELDLQMFPNLT

-140 GENCKLELIGCNYNQ
+140 GEDCKLELIECNYNQ

-167 DQLGC
+167 DQLNC

-200 LKIPE
+200 LKFPE

-211 TQISCENNVTDLTQ
+211 TQINCENNVTYLTQ

-311 NRPDGT
+311 NRPDGI

-330 SLPEGWKWKDEDADL
+330 PLPEGWKWKDEDADL

-362 NAEYYANIYQDVQ
+362 NAEYYANIYQDVE

-381 QHPNDMWELKD
+381 QHPNDMRELKD
-392 EQEANC
+392 EQKADC

-411 CGDLLHKG
+411 CGNLLYKG
-419 EYIPKQHQLE
+419 EYIPIQHRLE

-444 QYFICSACGKLFLDE
+444 QYFVCSACGKLFLDE

-464 VGIEDVIIPV
+464 VGIEDVTIPV
-474 PEPDPTDE
+474 LEPDPTDE
-482 PMPEPSED
+482 PVPAPSED
-490 PTVAPSA
+490 PTA
-497 EPTEEP
+497 EPTKEP
-503 KPTEAPL
+503 NPTEAPL

-517 TPVPTEEPTP
+517 TPVPTEKPTP

-562 TAPMPSEEPTMA
+562 TTPMPSEEPTMA
-574 PLPSEEPTTAPMP
+574 PSEEPTMAPMP
-587 SEDPTVAPT
+587 SEDPTMDPT
-596 EEPTEEPKPTEAPL
+596 AEPTKEPNPTEAPL

-626 PEPTAEPTREPEIT
+626 PVPT
-640 PEPTTAPAPSEEP
+640 EEP
-653 TTTPM
+653 TTM
-658 PSEEPTMAPL
+658 PSEEPTMAP
-668 PSEEPTTAPV
+668 
-678 PSEDPTVAPTAE
+678 APTE
-690 PTKEPKPTE
+690 
-699 VPLPTPG
+699 
-706 VSETPVPTE
+706 
-715 EPTPA
+715 A

-732 PEPTKEPNPTAAPMP
+732 PNPVDPTVAPAPTEAPTMEPTREPAKTAAPIEPTKEPVPTD
-747 SEEPTMAP
+747 AP
-755 VPTAEPTREPEITP
+755 VPTE
-769 EPTTAPTPTPTEAPT
+769 
-784 AEPTR
+784 
-789 EPVITAAPVE
+789 
-799 PTLMPNPTTA
+799 M
-809 PAPTEVPTQKP
+809 PTQKP
-820 EVPEETPVPTV
+820 EVPEITPEPTV

-883 SAGYRFKVTSSKA
+883 SAGYRFKVTSSKV

-902 LYRPGSGRKEVKIGA
+902 LYRPGSGRKEVKIGT
-917 KVTIDGISYSV
+917 KVTINGISYSV

-940 KVTKV
+940 RVKKV

-1000 MKEYKELFLEK
+1000 MKEYKELFREK

>member
-30 ENVAYAAEQIE
+30 ENMAYAAEQTE

-86 TYNKLENLKGLE
+86 IYNKLENLKGLE

-103 KSLDIRSNNI
+103 KSLDIRLNNI

-140 GENCKLELIGCNYNQ
+140 GEDCKLELIECNYNQ

-167 DQLGC
+167 DQLNC

-200 LKIPE
+200 LKFPE

-211 TQISCENNVTDLTQ
+211 TQINCENNVTYLTQ

-300 RVGYSEEMFPP
+300 RVGYSVEMFPP
-311 NRPDGT
+311 NRPDGI

-330 SLPEGWKWKDEDADL
+330 PLPEGWKWKDEDADL

-362 NAEYYANIYQDVQ
+362 NAEYYANIYQDVE

-381 QHPNDMWELKD
+381 QHPNDMRELKD
-392 EQEANC
+392 EQKADC

-411 CGDLLHKG
+411 CGNLLYKG
-419 EYIPKQHQLE
+419 EYIPIQHRLE

-444 QYFICSACGKLFLDE
+444 QYFVCSACGKLFLDE

-464 VGIEDVIIPV
+464 VGIEDVTIPV
-474 PEPDPTDE
+474 LEPDPTDE
-482 PMPEPSED
+482 PVPAPSED
-490 PTVAPSA
+490 PTA
-497 EPTEEP
+497 EPTKEP
-503 KPTEAPL
+503 NPTEAPL

-527 APTEEPTTAP
+527 APSEDPTTAP
-537 SAEPTREPEITP
+537 SE
-549 EPTTAPAPSEEPT
+549 
-562 TAPMPSEEPTMA
+562 
-574 PLPSEEPTTAPMP
+574 
-587 SEDPTVAPT
+587 
-596 EEPTEEPKPTEAPL
+596 K
-610 PTPGVSET
+610 
-618 PVPTEEPT
+618 
-626 PEPTAEPTREPEIT
+626 PTAEPTREPEIT

-658 PSEEPTMAPL
+658 PSEEPTMAP
-668 PSEEPTTAPV
+668 SEEPTMAPM
-678 PSEDPTVAPTAE
+678 PSEDPTMEPTAE
-690 PTKEPKPTE
+690 PTEEPKPTE
-699 VPLPTPG
+699 APLPTPG

-715 EPTPA
+715 EPTPV
-720 PTAEPTREPEIT
+720 PTEEPTT
-732 PEPTKEPNPTAAPMP
+732 MP
-747 SEEPTMAP
+747 SEEPTREPAKTAAPIEPTKEPVPTDAP
-755 VPTAEPTREPEITP
+755 VPP
-769 EPTTAPTPTPTEAPT
+769 
-784 AEPTR
+784 
-789 EPVITAAPVE
+789 
-799 PTLMPNPTTA
+799 
-809 PAPTEVPTQKP
+809 EVPTQKP
-820 EVPEETPVPTV
+820 EVPEITPEPIV

-883 SAGYRFKVTSSKA
+883 SAGYRFKVTSSKV

-902 LYRPGSGRKEVKIGA
+902 LYRPGSGRKEVKIGT
-917 KVTIDGISYSV
+917 KVTINGISYSV

-940 KVTKV
+940 RVKKV

-1000 MKEYKELFLEK
+1000 MKEYKELFCEK

>member
-25 GGVLP
+25 SGVLP
-30 ENVAYAAEQIE
+30 ENMAYAAEQTE

-86 TYNKLENLKGLE
+86 IYNKLENLKGLE

-103 KSLDIRSNNI
+103 KSLDIRLNNI
-113 SGELDLQLFPNLT
+113 SGELDLQMCPNLT

-140 GENCKLELIGCNYNQ
+140 GEDCKLELIECNYNQ

-167 DQLGC
+167 DQLNC

-200 LKIPE
+200 LKFPE

-211 TQISCENNVTDLTQ
+211 TQINCENNVTYLTQ

-311 NRPDGT
+311 NRPDGI

-330 SLPEGWKWKDEDADL
+330 PLPEGWKWKDEDADL

-362 NAEYYANIYQDVQ
+362 NAEYYANIYQDVE

-381 QHPNDMWELKD
+381 QHPNDMRELKD
-392 EQEANC
+392 EQKADC

-411 CGDLLHKG
+411 CGNLLYKG
-419 EYIPKQHQLE
+419 EYIPIQHRLE

-444 QYFICSACGKLFLDE
+444 QYFVCSACGKLFLDE

-464 VGIEDVIIPV
+464 VGIEDVTIPV
-474 PEPDPTDE
+474 LEPDPTDE
-482 PMPEPSED
+482 PVPAPSED
-490 PTVAPSA
+490 PTA
-497 EPTEEP
+497 EPTKEP
-503 KPTEAPL
+503 NPTEAPL

-527 APTEEPTTAP
+527 VPTEEPTTAP

-562 TAPMPSEEPTMA
+562 TTPM
-574 PLPSEEPTTAPMP
+574 PSEEPTTAPMP

-596 EEPTEEPKPTEAPL
+596 AEPTEEPKPTEAPL

-618 PVPTEEPT
+618 PMPTEEPTPVPTEEPT
-626 PEPTAEPTREPEIT
+626 T
-640 PEPTTAPAPSEEP
+640 
-653 TTTPM
+653 M
-658 PSEEPTMAPL
+658 PSEEPTMAP
-668 PSEEPTTAPV
+668 
-678 PSEDPTVAPTAE
+678 APTE
-690 PTKEPKPTE
+690 
-699 VPLPTPG
+699 
-706 VSETPVPTE
+706 
-715 EPTPA
+715 A

-732 PEPTKEPNPTAAPMP
+732 PNPVDPTVAPAPTEAPTMEPTREPAKTAAPIEPTKEPVPTD
-747 SEEPTMAP
+747 AP
-755 VPTAEPTREPEITP
+755 V
-769 EPTTAPTPTPTEAPT
+769 
-784 AEPTR
+784 
-789 EPVITAAPVE
+789 
-799 PTLMPNPTTA
+799 
-809 PAPTEVPTQKP
+809 PTEVPTQKP
-820 EVPEETPVPTV
+820 EVPEITPEPTV

-868 TNRKKPAKVGKIITS
+868 TNRKKPARVGKIITS
-883 SAGYRFKVTSSKA
+883 SAGYRFKVTSSKV

-902 LYRPGSGRKEVKIGA
+902 LYRPGSGRKEVKIGT
-917 KVTIDGISYSV
+917 KVTINGISYSV

-940 KVTKV
+940 RVKKV

-1000 MKEYKELFLEK
+1000 MKEYKELFREK

>member
-1 MKGMRKRHRKRL
+1 MCMKGMRKRHRKRL

-25 GGVLP
+25 SGVLP
-30 ENVAYAAEQIE
+30 ENMAYAAEQTE

-86 TYNKLENLKGLE
+86 IYNKLENLKGLE

-103 KSLDIRSNNI
+103 KSLDIRLNNI
-113 SGELDLQLFPNLT
+113 SGELDLQMFPNLT

-140 GENCKLELIGCNYNQ
+140 GEDCKLELIECNYNQ

-167 DQLGC
+167 DQLNC

-200 LKIPE
+200 LKFPE

-211 TQISCENNVTDLTQ
+211 TQINCENNVTYLTQ

-311 NRPDGT
+311 NRPDGI

-330 SLPEGWKWKDEDADL
+330 PLPEGWKWKDEDADL

-362 NAEYYANIYQDVQ
+362 NAEYYANIYQDVE

-381 QHPNDMWELKD
+381 QHPNDMRELKD
-392 EQEANC
+392 EQKADC

-411 CGDLLHKG
+411 CGNLLYKG
-419 EYIPKQHQLE
+419 EYIPIQHRLE

-444 QYFICSACGKLFLDE
+444 QYFVCSACGKLFLDE

-464 VGIEDVIIPV
+464 VGIEDVTIPV
-474 PEPDPTDE
+474 LEPDPTDE
-482 PMPEPSED
+482 PVPAPSED
-490 PTVAPSA
+490 PTA
-497 EPTEEP
+497 EPTKEP
-503 KPTEAPL
+503 NPTEAPL

-527 APTEEPTTAP
+527 VPTEEPTT
-537 SAEPTREPEITP
+537 
-549 EPTTAPAPSEEPT
+549 
-562 TAPMPSEEPTMA
+562 MPSEEPTMA
-574 PLPSEEPTTAPMP
+574 P
-587 SEDPTVAPT
+587 APT
-596 EEPTEEPKPTEAPL
+596 E
-610 PTPGVSET
+610 
-618 PVPTEEPT
+618 
-626 PEPTAEPTREPEIT
+626 
-640 PEPTTAPAPSEEP
+640 
-653 TTTPM
+653 
-658 PSEEPTMAPL
+658 
-668 PSEEPTTAPV
+668 
-678 PSEDPTVAPTAE
+678 
-690 PTKEPKPTE
+690 
-699 VPLPTPG
+699 
-706 VSETPVPTE
+706 
-715 EPTPA
+715 A

-732 PEPTKEPNPTAAPMP
+732 PNPVDPTVAPAPTEAPTMEPTREPAKTAAPIEPTKEPVPTD
-747 SEEPTMAP
+747 AP
-755 VPTAEPTREPEITP
+755 V
-769 EPTTAPTPTPTEAPT
+769 
-784 AEPTR
+784 
-789 EPVITAAPVE
+789 
-799 PTLMPNPTTA
+799 
-809 PAPTEVPTQKP
+809 PTEVPTQKP
-820 EVPEETPVPTV
+820 EVPEITPEPTV

-868 TNRKKPAKVGKIITS
+868 TNRKKPARVGKIITS
-883 SAGYRFKVTSSKA
+883 SAGYRFKVTSSKV

-902 LYRPGSGRKEVKIGA
+902 LYRPGSGRKEVKIGT
-917 KVTIDGISYSV
+917 KVTINGISYSV

-940 KVTKV
+940 RVKKV

-1000 MKEYKELFLEK
+1000 MKEYKELFREK

>member
-1 MKGMRKRHRKRL
+1 MCMKGMRKRHRKRL

-25 GGVLP
+25 SGVLP
-30 ENVAYAAEQIE
+30 ENMAYAAEQTE

-86 TYNKLENLKGLE
+86 IYNKLENLKGLE

-103 KSLDIRSNNI
+103 KSLDIRLNNI

-126 SVYCDDNEITSIRF
+126 SVYCGDNEITSIRF
-140 GENCKLELIGCNYNQ
+140 GEDCKLELIECNYNQ

-167 DQLGC
+167 DQLNC

-211 TQISCENNVTDLTQ
+211 TQINCENNVTYLTQ

-295 FDFTV
+295 FDFTM

-317 QYVEYTVS
+317 QYMEYTVS

-330 SLPEGWKWKDEDADL
+330 PLPEGWKWKDEDADL
-345 VLPFGNWYE
+345 ALPFGNWYE

-362 NAEYYANIYQDVQ
+362 NAEYYANIYQDVE

-381 QHPNDMWELKD
+381 QHPNDMRELKD
-392 EQEANC
+392 VQEADC

-411 CGDLLHKG
+411 CGDLLYKG
-419 EYIPKQHQLE
+419 EYIPIQHRLE

-464 VGIEDVIIPV
+464 VEIEDVTIPV

-482 PMPEPSED
+482 PVPEPSED

-497 EPTEEP
+497 DPTEEP

-562 TAPMPSEEPTMA
+562 TTPMPSEEPTMA

-596 EEPTEEPKPTEAPL
+596 AEPTEEPKPTEAPL

-626 PEPTAEPTREPEIT
+626 PVPT
-640 PEPTTAPAPSEEP
+640 EEP
-653 TTTPM
+653 TTM
-658 PSEEPTMAPL
+658 PSEEPTMAP
-668 PSEEPTTAPV
+668 
-678 PSEDPTVAPTAE
+678 
-690 PTKEPKPTE
+690 
-699 VPLPTPG
+699 
-706 VSETPVPTE
+706 VPTE
-715 EPTPA
+715 A

-732 PEPTKEPNPTAAPMP
+732 PNPVDPTVAPAPTEAPTMEPTREPAKTAAPIEPTKEPVPTD
-747 SEEPTMAP
+747 AP
-755 VPTAEPTREPEITP
+755 V
-769 EPTTAPTPTPTEAPT
+769 
-784 AEPTR
+784 
-789 EPVITAAPVE
+789 
-799 PTLMPNPTTA
+799 
-809 PAPTEVPTQKP
+809 PTEVPTQKP
-820 EVPEETPVPTV
+820 EVPEITPEPTV

-883 SAGYRFKVTSSKA
+883 SAGYRFKVTSSKV

-902 LYRPGSGRKEVKIGA
+902 LYRPGSGRKEVKIGT
-917 KVTIDGISYSV
+917 KVTINGISYSV
-928 TSVCERAFRSNK
+928 TSVCERAFRSNRR
-940 KVTKV
+940 VTKV

-1000 MKEYKELFLEK
+1000 MKEYKELFREK

>member
-13 TAVVTAVALICT
+13 TAVFTAVALICT

-30 ENVAYAAEQIE
+30 ENMAYAAEQTE

-103 KSLDIRSNNI
+103 KSLDIRLNNI

-140 GENCKLELIGCNYNQ
+140 GENCKLELIGCNNNQ

-167 DQLGC
+167 DQLVC

-189 RLYCDECSLTS
+189 RLYCNECSLTS

-211 TQISCENNVTDLTQ
+211 TQINCENNVTYLTQ

-311 NRPDGT
+311 NRPDGI

-330 SLPEGWKWKDEDADL
+330 PLPEGWKWKDEDADL

-362 NAEYYANIYQDVQ
+362 NAEYYANIYQDVE

-381 QHPNDMWELKD
+381 QHPNDMRELKD
-392 EQEANC
+392 VQEADC

-411 CGDLLHKG
+411 CGDLLYKG
-419 EYIPKQHQLE
+419 EYIPIQHRLE

-444 QYFICSACGKLFLDE
+444 QYFVCSACGKLFLDE

-464 VGIEDVIIPV
+464 VGIEDVTIPV
-474 PEPDPTDE
+474 LEPDPTDE
-482 PMPEPSED
+482 PVPAPSEE
-490 PTVAPSA
+490 PTA
-497 EPTEEP
+497 EPTEP
-503 KPTEAPL
+503 NPTEAPL

-527 APTEEPTTAP
+527 APSEDPTTAP
-537 SAEPTREPEITP
+537 SE
-549 EPTTAPAPSEEPT
+549 
-562 TAPMPSEEPTMA
+562 
-574 PLPSEEPTTAPMP
+574 
-587 SEDPTVAPT
+587 
-596 EEPTEEPKPTEAPL
+596 K
-610 PTPGVSET
+610 
-618 PVPTEEPT
+618 
-626 PEPTAEPTREPEIT
+626 PTAEPTREPEIT

-658 PSEEPTMAPL
+658 PSEEPTMAP
-668 PSEEPTTAPV
+668 SEEPTMAPM
-678 PSEDPTVAPTAE
+678 PSEDPTAE
-690 PTKEPKPTE
+690 PTKEPNPTE
-699 VPLPTPG
+699 APLPTPG

-715 EPTPA
+715 EPTPVPTEEPTTMPSEEPTMAPA
-720 PTAEPTREPEIT
+720 PTEAPIAEPTREPEIT
-732 PEPTKEPNPTAAPMP
+732 PNPVDPTVAPAPTEAPTMEPTREPAKTAAPIEPTKEPVPTD
-747 SEEPTMAP
+747 AP
-755 VPTAEPTREPEITP
+755 V
-769 EPTTAPTPTPTEAPT
+769 
-784 AEPTR
+784 
-789 EPVITAAPVE
+789 
-799 PTLMPNPTTA
+799 
-809 PAPTEVPTQKP
+809 PTEVPTQKP
-820 EVPEETPVPTV
+820 EVPEITPEPTV

-868 TNRKKPAKVGKIITS
+868 TNRKKPARVGKIITS
-883 SAGYRFKVTSSKA
+883 SAGYRFKVTSSKV

-902 LYRPGSGRKEVKIGA
+902 LYRPGSGRKEVKIGT
-917 KVTIDGISYSV
+917 KVTINGISYSV

-940 KVTKV
+940 RVKKV

-1000 MKEYKELFLEK
+1000 MKEYKELFREK

>member
-13 TAVVTAVALICT
+13 TAVFTAVALICT

-30 ENVAYAAEQIE
+30 ENVAYAAEQTE

-103 KSLDIRSNNI
+103 KSLDIRLNNI

-167 DQLGC
+167 DQLVC

-211 TQISCENNVTDLTQ
+211 TQINCENNVTYLTQ

-246 VVKLTKEQAEAGKS
+246 VVKLTKEQEEAGKS

-281 DRIIYTYDCGIGMS
+281 DRIIYTYDCGMGMS

-300 RVGYSEEMFPP
+300 HVGYSEEMFPP

-330 SLPEGWKWKDEDADL
+330 PLPEGWKWKDEDADL
-345 VLPFGNWYE
+345 ALPFGNWYE

-362 NAEYYANIYQDVQ
+362 NAEYYANIYQDVE

-392 EQEANC
+392 EQEADC

-411 CGDLLHKG
+411 CGNLLYKG
-419 EYIPKQHQLE
+419 EYIPIQHRLE

-444 QYFICSACGKLFLDE
+444 QYFVCSACGKLFLDE

-464 VGIEDVIIPV
+464 VGIEDVTIPV
-474 PEPDPTDE
+474 LEPDPTDE
-482 PMPEPSED
+482 PVPAPSED
-490 PTVAPSA
+490 PTA
-497 EPTEEP
+497 EPTKEPNPTEAPLPTPGVSETPVPNEETTP
-503 KPTEAPL
+503 VPSEDPTAEPTKEPNPTEAPL

-527 APTEEPTTAP
+527 APSEDPTTAP
-537 SAEPTREPEITP
+537 SE
-549 EPTTAPAPSEEPT
+549 
-562 TAPMPSEEPTMA
+562 
-574 PLPSEEPTTAPMP
+574 
-587 SEDPTVAPT
+587 
-596 EEPTEEPKPTEAPL
+596 K
-610 PTPGVSET
+610 
-618 PVPTEEPT
+618 
-626 PEPTAEPTREPEIT
+626 PTAEPTREPEIT

-658 PSEEPTMAPL
+658 PSEEPTMAP
-668 PSEEPTTAPV
+668 SEEPTMAPM
-678 PSEDPTVAPTAE
+678 PSEDPTMEPTAE
-690 PTKEPKPTE
+690 PTEEPKPTE
-699 VPLPTPG
+699 APLPTPG

-715 EPTPA
+715 EPTPV
-720 PTAEPTREPEIT
+720 PTEEPTT
-732 PEPTKEPNPTAAPMP
+732 MP
-747 SEEPTMAP
+747 SEEPTREPAKTAAPIEPTKEP
-755 VPTAEPTREPEITP
+755 VPTD
-769 EPTTAPTPTPTEAPT
+769 
-784 AEPTR
+784 
-789 EPVITAAPVE
+789 APV
-799 PTLMPNPTTA
+799 
-809 PAPTEVPTQKP
+809 PTEVPTQKP
-820 EVPEETPVPTV
+820 EVPEITPEPIV

-883 SAGYRFKVTSSKA
+883 SAGYRFKVTSSKV

-902 LYRPGSGRKEVKIGA
+902 LYRPGSGRKEVKIGT
-917 KVTIDGISYSV
+917 KVTINGISYSV

-940 KVTKV
+940 RVKKV

-1000 MKEYKELFLEK
+1000 MKEYKELFCEK

>member
-30 ENVAYAAEQIE
+30 ENMAYAAEQTE
-41 EGVAIDKEN
+41 ESVAIDKEN

-86 TYNKLENLKGLE
+86 IYNKLENLKGLE

-103 KSLDIRSNNI
+103 KSLDIRLNNI
-113 SGELDLQLFPNLT
+113 SGELDLQMFPNLT
-126 SVYCDDNEITSIRF
+126 SVYCGDNEITSIRF
-140 GENCKLELIGCNYNQ
+140 GEDCKLELIECNYNQ

-167 DQLGC
+167 DQLNC

-200 LKIPE
+200 LKFPE

-211 TQISCENNVTDLTQ
+211 TQINCENNVTYLTQ

-311 NRPDGT
+311 NRPDGI

-330 SLPEGWKWKDEDADL
+330 PLPEGWKWKDEDADL

-362 NAEYYANIYQDVQ
+362 NAEYYANIYQDVE

-381 QHPNDMWELKD
+381 QHPNDMRELKD
-392 EQEANC
+392 EQKADC

-411 CGDLLHKG
+411 CGNLLYKG
-419 EYIPKQHQLE
+419 EYIPIQHRLE

-444 QYFICSACGKLFLDE
+444 QYFVCSACGKLFLDE

-464 VGIEDVIIPV
+464 VGIEDVTIPV
-474 PEPDPTDE
+474 LEPDPTDE
-482 PMPEPSED
+482 PVPAPSEE
-490 PTVAPSA
+490 PTA

-527 APTEEPTTAP
+527 APSEKPT
-537 SAEPTREPEITP
+537 AEPTREPEITP
-549 EPTTAPAPSEEPT
+549 EPTTAPTPSEEPT
-562 TAPMPSEEPTMA
+562 TTPMPSEEPTMA
-574 PLPSEEPTTAPMP
+574 PSEEPTMAPMP
-587 SEDPTVAPT
+587 SEDPTMDPT
-596 EEPTEEPKPTEAPL
+596 AEPTKEPNPTEAPL

-626 PEPTAEPTREPEIT
+626 PVPT
-640 PEPTTAPAPSEEP
+640 EEP
-653 TTTPM
+653 TTM
-658 PSEEPTMAPL
+658 PSEEPTMAP
-668 PSEEPTTAPV
+668 
-678 PSEDPTVAPTAE
+678 APTE
-690 PTKEPKPTE
+690 
-699 VPLPTPG
+699 
-706 VSETPVPTE
+706 
-715 EPTPA
+715 A

-732 PEPTKEPNPTAAPMP
+732 PNPVDPTVAPAPTEAPTMEPTREPAKTAAPIEPTKEPVPTD
-747 SEEPTMAP
+747 AP
-755 VPTAEPTREPEITP
+755 V
-769 EPTTAPTPTPTEAPT
+769 
-784 AEPTR
+784 
-789 EPVITAAPVE
+789 
-799 PTLMPNPTTA
+799 
-809 PAPTEVPTQKP
+809 PTEVPTQKP
-820 EVPEETPVPTV
+820 EVPEITPEPTV

-868 TNRKKPAKVGKIITS
+868 TNRKKPARVGKIITS
-883 SAGYRFKVTSSKA
+883 SAGYRFKVTSSKV

-902 LYRPGSGRKEVKIGA
+902 LYRPGSGRKEVKIGT
-917 KVTIDGISYSV
+917 KVTINGISYSV

-940 KVTKV
+940 RVKKV

-1000 MKEYKELFLEK
+1000 MKEYKELFREK

>member
-1 MKGMRKRHRKRL
+1 MCMKGMRKRHRKRL

-25 GGVLP
+25 SGVLP
-30 ENVAYAAEQIE
+30 ENMAYAAEQTE

-103 KSLDIRSNNI
+103 KSLDIRLNNI

-140 GENCKLELIGCNYNQ
+140 GENCKLELIGCNNNQ

-167 DQLGC
+167 DQLVC

-189 RLYCDECSLTS
+189 RLYCNECRLTS

-211 TQISCENNVTDLTQ
+211 TQINCENNVTYLTQ

-311 NRPDGT
+311 NRPDGI

-330 SLPEGWKWKDEDADL
+330 PLPEGWKWKDEDADL

-362 NAEYYANIYQDVQ
+362 NAEYYANIYQDVE

-381 QHPNDMWELKD
+381 QHPNDMRELKD
-392 EQEANC
+392 VQEADC

-411 CGDLLHKG
+411 CGDLLYKG
-419 EYIPKQHQLE
+419 EYIPIQHRLE

-444 QYFICSACGKLFLDE
+444 QYFVCSACGKLFLDE

-464 VGIEDVIIPV
+464 VGIEDVTIPV
-474 PEPDPTDE
+474 LEPDPTDE
-482 PMPEPSED
+482 AVPAPSEKPTTTPMPSEEPTMAPSEE
-490 PTVAPSA
+490 PTMAPMPSEEPTA
-497 EPTEEP
+497 EPTKEP
-503 KPTEAPL
+503 NPTEAPL

-527 APTEEPTTAP
+527 VPTEEPTT
-537 SAEPTREPEITP
+537 
-549 EPTTAPAPSEEPT
+549 
-562 TAPMPSEEPTMA
+562 MPSEEPTMA
-574 PLPSEEPTTAPMP
+574 P
-587 SEDPTVAPT
+587 
-596 EEPTEEPKPTEAPL
+596 
-610 PTPGVSET
+610 
-618 PVPTEEPT
+618 VPTE
-626 PEPTAEPTREPEIT
+626 
-640 PEPTTAPAPSEEP
+640 
-653 TTTPM
+653 
-658 PSEEPTMAPL
+658 
-668 PSEEPTTAPV
+668 
-678 PSEDPTVAPTAE
+678 
-690 PTKEPKPTE
+690 
-699 VPLPTPG
+699 
-706 VSETPVPTE
+706 
-715 EPTPA
+715 A

-732 PEPTKEPNPTAAPMP
+732 PNPVDPTVAPAPTEAPTMEPTREPAKTAAPIEPTKEPVPTD
-747 SEEPTMAP
+747 AP
-755 VPTAEPTREPEITP
+755 V
-769 EPTTAPTPTPTEAPT
+769 
-784 AEPTR
+784 
-789 EPVITAAPVE
+789 
-799 PTLMPNPTTA
+799 
-809 PAPTEVPTQKP
+809 PTEVPTQKP
-820 EVPEETPVPTV
+820 EVPEITPEPTV

-883 SAGYRFKVTSSKA
+883 SAGYRFKVTSSKV

-902 LYRPGSGRKEVKIGA
+902 LYRPGSGRKEVKIGT
-917 KVTIDGISYSV
+917 KVTINGISYSV

-940 KVTKV
+940 RVTKV

-980 GENAFKGINKR
+980 GENAFKGINKG

-1000 MKEYKELFLEK
+1000 MKEYKELFREK

>member
-25 GGVLP
+25 SGVLP
-30 ENVAYAAEQIE
+30 ENMAYAAEQTE

-86 TYNKLENLKGLE
+86 IYNKLENLKGLE

-103 KSLDIRSNNI
+103 KSLDIRLNNI
-113 SGELDLQLFPNLT
+113 SGELDLQMFPNLT

-140 GENCKLELIGCNYNQ
+140 GEDCKLELIECNYNQ

-167 DQLGC
+167 DQLNC

-211 TQISCENNVTDLTQ
+211 TQINCENNVTYLTQ

-295 FDFTV
+295 FDFTM

-317 QYVEYTVS
+317 QYMEYTVS

-330 SLPEGWKWKDEDADL
+330 PLPEGWKWKDEDADL
-345 VLPFGNWYE
+345 ALPFGNWYE

-362 NAEYYANIYQDVQ
+362 NAEYYANIYQDVE

-381 QHPNDMWELKD
+381 QHPNDMRELKD
-392 EQEANC
+392 VQEADC

-411 CGDLLHKG
+411 CGDLLYKG
-419 EYIPKQHQLE
+419 EYIPIQHRLE

-444 QYFICSACGKLFLDE
+444 QYFVCSACGKLFLDE

-464 VGIEDVIIPV
+464 VGIEDVTIPV
-474 PEPDPTDE
+474 LEPDPTDE
-482 PMPEPSED
+482 PVPAPSEE
-490 PTVAPSA
+490 PTA

-527 APTEEPTTAP
+527 AP
-537 SAEPTREPEITP
+537 
-549 EPTTAPAPSEEPT
+549 
-562 TAPMPSEEPTMA
+562 
-574 PLPSEEPTTAPMP
+574 
-587 SEDPTVAPT
+587 SEDPTAAP
-596 EEPTEEPKPTEAPL
+596 
-610 PTPGVSET
+610 SEK
-618 PVPTEEPT
+618 
-626 PEPTAEPTREPEIT
+626 PTAEPTREPEIT

-658 PSEEPTMAPL
+658 PSEEPTMAP
-668 PSEEPTTAPV
+668 SEEPTMAPM
-678 PSEDPTVAPTAE
+678 PSEDPTAE
-690 PTKEPKPTE
+690 PTKEPNPTE
-699 VPLPTPG
+699 APLPTPG

-715 EPTPA
+715 EPTPVPTEEPTTMPSEEPTMAPVPTEA

-732 PEPTKEPNPTAAPMP
+732 PNPVDPTVAPAPTEAPTMEPTREPAKTAAPIEPTKEPVPTD
-747 SEEPTMAP
+747 AP
-755 VPTAEPTREPEITP
+755 V
-769 EPTTAPTPTPTEAPT
+769 
-784 AEPTR
+784 
-789 EPVITAAPVE
+789 
-799 PTLMPNPTTA
+799 
-809 PAPTEVPTQKP
+809 PTEVPTQKP
-820 EVPEETPVPTV
+820 EVPEITPEPTV

-883 SAGYRFKVTSSKA
+883 SAGYRFKVTSSKV

-902 LYRPGSGRKEVKIGA
+902 LYRPGSGRKEVKIGT
-917 KVTIDGISYSV
+917 KVTINGISYSV
-928 TSVCERAFRSNK
+928 TSVCERAFRSNRR
-940 KVTKV
+940 VTKV

-1000 MKEYKELFLEK
+1000 MKEYKELFREK

>member
-25 GGVLP
+25 SGVLP
-30 ENVAYAAEQIE
+30 ENMAYAAEQTE

-86 TYNKLENLKGLE
+86 IYNKLENLKGLE

-103 KSLDIRSNNI
+103 KSLDIRLNNI
-113 SGELDLQLFPNLT
+113 SGELDLQMFPNLT

-140 GENCKLELIGCNYNQ
+140 GEDCKLELIECNYNQ

-167 DQLGC
+167 DQLNC

-200 LKIPE
+200 LKFPE

-211 TQISCENNVTDLTQ
+211 TQINCENNVTYLTQ

-311 NRPDGT
+311 NRPDGI

-330 SLPEGWKWKDEDADL
+330 PLPEGWKWKDEDADL

-362 NAEYYANIYQDVQ
+362 NAEYYANIYQDVE

-381 QHPNDMWELKD
+381 QHPNDMRELKD
-392 EQEANC
+392 EQKADC

-411 CGDLLHKG
+411 CGNLLYKG
-419 EYIPKQHQLE
+419 EYIPIQHRLE

-444 QYFICSACGKLFLDE
+444 QYFVCSACGKLFLDE

-464 VGIEDVIIPV
+464 VGIEDVTIPV
-474 PEPDPTDE
+474 LEPDPTDE
-482 PMPEPSED
+482 PVPAPSEE
-490 PTVAPSA
+490 PTA

-527 APTEEPTTAP
+527 VPSEDPTTAP
-537 SAEPTREPEITP
+537 SE
-549 EPTTAPAPSEEPT
+549 
-562 TAPMPSEEPTMA
+562 
-574 PLPSEEPTTAPMP
+574 
-587 SEDPTVAPT
+587 
-596 EEPTEEPKPTEAPL
+596 K
-610 PTPGVSET
+610 
-618 PVPTEEPT
+618 
-626 PEPTAEPTREPEIT
+626 PTAEPTREPEIT

-658 PSEEPTMAPL
+658 PSEEPTMAP
-668 PSEEPTTAPV
+668 SEEPTMAPM
-678 PSEDPTVAPTAE
+678 PSEDPTMDPTAE
-690 PTKEPKPTE
+690 PTKEPNPTE
-699 VPLPTPG
+699 APLPTPG
-706 VSETPVPTE
+706 VSETPVPTKEPTPVPTE
-715 EPTPA
+715 EPTTMPSEEPTMAPAPTEA

-732 PEPTKEPNPTAAPMP
+732 PNPVDPTVAPAPTEAPTMEPTREPAKTAAPIEPTKEPVPTD
-747 SEEPTMAP
+747 AP
-755 VPTAEPTREPEITP
+755 VPTE
-769 EPTTAPTPTPTEAPT
+769 
-784 AEPTR
+784 
-789 EPVITAAPVE
+789 
-799 PTLMPNPTTA
+799 M
-809 PAPTEVPTQKP
+809 PTQKP
-820 EVPEETPVPTV
+820 EVPEITPEPTV

-883 SAGYRFKVTSSKA
+883 SAGYRFKVTSSKV

-902 LYRPGSGRKEVKIGA
+902 LYRPGSGRKEVKIGT
-917 KVTIDGISYSV
+917 KVTINGISYSV

-940 KVTKV
+940 RVKKV

-1000 MKEYKELFLEK
+1000 MKEYKELFREK

>member
-25 GGVLP
+25 SGVLP
-30 ENVAYAAEQIE
+30 ENMAYAAEQTE

-86 TYNKLENLKGLE
+86 IYNKLENLKGLE

-103 KSLDIRSNNI
+103 KSLDIRLNNI
-113 SGELDLQLFPNLT
+113 SGELDLQMFPNLT
-126 SVYCDDNEITSIRF
+126 SVYCGDNEITSIRF
-140 GENCKLELIGCNYNQ
+140 GEDCKLELIECNYNQ

-167 DQLGC
+167 DQLNC

-211 TQISCENNVTDLTQ
+211 TQINCENNVTYLTQ

-232 PEMFPDFDTGKIQK
+232 PEMFPDFDTGKIRK

-295 FDFTV
+295 FDFTM

-317 QYVEYTVS
+317 QYMEYTVS

-330 SLPEGWKWKDEDADL
+330 PLPEGWKWKDEDADL

-362 NAEYYANIYQDVQ
+362 NAEYYANIYQDVE

-381 QHPNDMWELKD
+381 QHPNDMRELKD
-392 EQEANC
+392 VQEADC

-411 CGDLLHKG
+411 CGDLLYKG
-419 EYIPKQHQLE
+419 EYIPIQHRLE

-444 QYFICSACGKLFLDE
+444 QYFVCSACGKLFLDE

-464 VGIEDVIIPV
+464 VGIEDVTIPV
-474 PEPDPTDE
+474 LEPDPTDE
-482 PMPEPSED
+482 PVPAPSEEPTAEPTKEPNPTGAPLPTPGVSETPVPTEEPTPVPSED
-490 PTVAPSA
+490 PTA
-497 EPTEEP
+497 EPTKEP
-503 KPTEAPL
+503 NPTEAPL

-527 APTEEPTTAP
+527 AP
-537 SAEPTREPEITP
+537 
-549 EPTTAPAPSEEPT
+549 SEEPT
-562 TAPMPSEEPTMA
+562 AEPTK
-574 PLPSEEPTTAPMP
+574 EPN
-587 SEDPTVAPT
+587 
-596 EEPTEEPKPTEAPL
+596 PTEAPL

-626 PEPTAEPTREPEIT
+626 PVPT
-640 PEPTTAPAPSEEP
+640 EEP
-653 TTTPM
+653 TTM
-658 PSEEPTMAPL
+658 PSEEPTMAP
-668 PSEEPTTAPV
+668 
-678 PSEDPTVAPTAE
+678 
-690 PTKEPKPTE
+690 
-699 VPLPTPG
+699 
-706 VSETPVPTE
+706 VPTE
-715 EPTPA
+715 A

-732 PEPTKEPNPTAAPMP
+732 PNPVDPTVAPAPTEAPTMEPTREPAKTAAPIEPTKEPVPTD
-747 SEEPTMAP
+747 AP
-755 VPTAEPTREPEITP
+755 V
-769 EPTTAPTPTPTEAPT
+769 
-784 AEPTR
+784 
-789 EPVITAAPVE
+789 
-799 PTLMPNPTTA
+799 
-809 PAPTEVPTQKP
+809 PTEVPTQKP
-820 EVPEETPVPTV
+820 EVPEITPEPTV

-883 SAGYRFKVTSSKA
+883 SAGYRFKVTSSKV

-902 LYRPGSGRKEVKIGA
+902 LYRPGSGRKEVKIGT
-917 KVTIDGISYSV
+917 KVTINGISYSV
-928 TSVCERAFRSNK
+928 TSVCERAFRSNRR
-940 KVTKV
+940 VTKV

-1000 MKEYKELFLEK
+1000 MKEYKELFREK

>member
-13 TAVVTAVALICT
+13 TAVFTAVALICT

-30 ENVAYAAEQIE
+30 ENVAYAAEQTE

-103 KSLDIRSNNI
+103 KSLDIRLNNI

-167 DQLGC
+167 DQLVC

-189 RLYCDECSLTS
+189 RLYCNECSLTS

-211 TQISCENNVTDLTQ
+211 TQINCENNVTYLTQ

-246 VVKLTKEQAEAGKS
+246 VVKLTKEQEEAGKS

-281 DRIIYTYDCGIGMS
+281 DRIIYTYDCGMGMS

-300 RVGYSEEMFPP
+300 HVGYSEEMFPP

-330 SLPEGWKWKDEDADL
+330 PLPEGWKWKDEDADL
-345 VLPFGNWYE
+345 ALPFGNWYE

-362 NAEYYANIYQDVQ
+362 NAEYYANIYQDVE

-392 EQEANC
+392 EQEADC

-411 CGDLLHKG
+411 CGNLLYKG
-419 EYIPKQHQLE
+419 EYIPIQHRLE

-444 QYFICSACGKLFLDE
+444 QYFVCSACGKLFLDE

-464 VGIEDVIIPV
+464 VGIEDVTIPV
-474 PEPDPTDE
+474 LEPDPTDE
-482 PMPEPSED
+482 PVPAPSED
-490 PTVAPSA
+490 PTAEPTKEPNPTEAPLPTPGVS
-497 EPTEEP
+497 ETPVPTEEP
-503 KPTEAPL
+503 TPVPSEDPTAEPTKEPNPTEAPL

-527 APTEEPTTAP
+527 APSEDPTTAP
-537 SAEPTREPEITP
+537 SE
-549 EPTTAPAPSEEPT
+549 
-562 TAPMPSEEPTMA
+562 
-574 PLPSEEPTTAPMP
+574 
-587 SEDPTVAPT
+587 
-596 EEPTEEPKPTEAPL
+596 K
-610 PTPGVSET
+610 
-618 PVPTEEPT
+618 
-626 PEPTAEPTREPEIT
+626 PTAEPTREPEIT

-658 PSEEPTMAPL
+658 PSEEPTMAP
-668 PSEEPTTAPV
+668 SEEPTMAPM
-678 PSEDPTVAPTAE
+678 PSEDPTMEPTAE
-690 PTKEPKPTE
+690 PTEEPKPTE
-699 VPLPTPG
+699 APLPTPG

-715 EPTPA
+715 EPTPV
-720 PTAEPTREPEIT
+720 PTEEPTT
-732 PEPTKEPNPTAAPMP
+732 MP
-747 SEEPTMAP
+747 SEEPTREPAKTAAPIEPTKEP
-755 VPTAEPTREPEITP
+755 VPTD
-769 EPTTAPTPTPTEAPT
+769 
-784 AEPTR
+784 
-789 EPVITAAPVE
+789 APV
-799 PTLMPNPTTA
+799 
-809 PAPTEVPTQKP
+809 PTEVPTQKP
-820 EVPEETPVPTV
+820 EVPEITPEPIV

-883 SAGYRFKVTSSKA
+883 SAGYRFKVTSSKV

-902 LYRPGSGRKEVKIGA
+902 LYRPGSGRKEVKIGT
-917 KVTIDGISYSV
+917 KVTINGISYSV

-940 KVTKV
+940 RVKKV

-1000 MKEYKELFLEK
+1000 MKEYKELFCEK

>member
-13 TAVVTAVALICT
+13 TAVFTAVALICT

-30 ENVAYAAEQIE
+30 ENVAYAAEQTE

-103 KSLDIRSNNI
+103 KSLDIRLNNI

-167 DQLGC
+167 DQLVC

-211 TQISCENNVTDLTQ
+211 TQINCENNVTYLTQ

-246 VVKLTKEQAEAGKS
+246 VVKLTKEQEEAGKS

-281 DRIIYTYDCGIGMS
+281 DRIIYTYDCGMGMS

-300 RVGYSEEMFPP
+300 HVGYSEEMFPP

-330 SLPEGWKWKDEDADL
+330 PLPEGWKWKDEDADL
-345 VLPFGNWYE
+345 ALPFGNWYE

-362 NAEYYANIYQDVQ
+362 NAEYYANIYQDVE

-392 EQEANC
+392 EQEADC

-411 CGDLLHKG
+411 CGNLLYKG
-419 EYIPKQHQLE
+419 EYIPIQHRLE

-444 QYFICSACGKLFLDE
+444 QYFVCSACGKLFLDE

-464 VGIEDVIIPV
+464 VGIEDVTIPV
-474 PEPDPTDE
+474 LEPDPTDE
-482 PMPEPSED
+482 PVPAPSED
-490 PTVAPSA
+490 PTA
-497 EPTEEP
+497 EPTKEP
-503 KPTEAPL
+503 N
-510 PTPGVSE
+510 
-517 TPVPTEEPTP
+517 
-527 APTEEPTTAP
+527 
-537 SAEPTREPEITP
+537 
-549 EPTTAPAPSEEPT
+549 
-562 TAPMPSEEPTMA
+562 
-574 PLPSEEPTTAPMP
+574 
-587 SEDPTVAPT
+587 
-596 EEPTEEPKPTEAPL
+596 PTEAPL

-626 PEPTAEPTREPEIT
+626 PEPSEDPTTAPSEKPTAEPTREPEIT

-658 PSEEPTMAPL
+658 PSEEPTMAP
-668 PSEEPTTAPV
+668 SEEPTMAPM
-678 PSEDPTVAPTAE
+678 PSEDPTMEPTAE
-690 PTKEPKPTE
+690 PTEEPKPTE
-699 VPLPTPG
+699 APLPTPG

-715 EPTPA
+715 EPTPV
-720 PTAEPTREPEIT
+720 PTEEPTT
-732 PEPTKEPNPTAAPMP
+732 MP
-747 SEEPTMAP
+747 SEEPTREPAKTAAPIEPTKEP
-755 VPTAEPTREPEITP
+755 VPTD
-769 EPTTAPTPTPTEAPT
+769 
-784 AEPTR
+784 
-789 EPVITAAPVE
+789 APV
-799 PTLMPNPTTA
+799 
-809 PAPTEVPTQKP
+809 PTEVPTQKP
-820 EVPEETPVPTV
+820 EVPEITPEPIV

-883 SAGYRFKVTSSKA
+883 SAGYRFKVTSSKV

-902 LYRPGSGRKEVKIGA
+902 LYRPGSGRKEVKIGT
-917 KVTIDGISYSV
+917 KVTINGISYSV

-940 KVTKV
+940 RVKKV

-1000 MKEYKELFLEK
+1000 MKEYKELFCEK

>member
-25 GGVLP
+25 SGVLP
-30 ENVAYAAEQIE
+30 ENMAYAAEQTE

-103 KSLDIRSNNI
+103 KSLDIRLNNI

-140 GENCKLELIGCNYNQ
+140 GENCKLELIGCNNNQ

-167 DQLGC
+167 DQLVC

-189 RLYCDECSLTS
+189 RLYCNECSLTS

-211 TQISCENNVTDLTQ
+211 TQINCENNVTYLTQ

-311 NRPDGT
+311 NRPDGI

-330 SLPEGWKWKDEDADL
+330 PLPEGWKWKDEDADL

-362 NAEYYANIYQDVQ
+362 NAEYYANIYQDVE

-381 QHPNDMWELKD
+381 QHPNDMRELKD
-392 EQEANC
+392 VQEADC

-411 CGDLLHKG
+411 CGDLLYKG
-419 EYIPKQHQLE
+419 EYIPIQHRLE

-444 QYFICSACGKLFLDE
+444 QYFVCSACGKLFLDE

-464 VGIEDVIIPV
+464 VGIEDVTIPV
-474 PEPDPTDE
+474 LEPDPTDE
-482 PMPEPSED
+482 PVPAPSEK
-490 PTVAPSA
+490 PTTTPMPSEEPTMAPSEEPTMAPMPSEEPTA
-497 EPTEEP
+497 EPTKEP
-503 KPTEAPL
+503 NPTEAPL

-527 APTEEPTTAP
+527 VPTEEPTT
-537 SAEPTREPEITP
+537 
-549 EPTTAPAPSEEPT
+549 
-562 TAPMPSEEPTMA
+562 MPSEEPTMA
-574 PLPSEEPTTAPMP
+574 P
-587 SEDPTVAPT
+587 
-596 EEPTEEPKPTEAPL
+596 
-610 PTPGVSET
+610 
-618 PVPTEEPT
+618 VPTE
-626 PEPTAEPTREPEIT
+626 
-640 PEPTTAPAPSEEP
+640 
-653 TTTPM
+653 
-658 PSEEPTMAPL
+658 
-668 PSEEPTTAPV
+668 
-678 PSEDPTVAPTAE
+678 
-690 PTKEPKPTE
+690 
-699 VPLPTPG
+699 
-706 VSETPVPTE
+706 
-715 EPTPA
+715 A

-732 PEPTKEPNPTAAPMP
+732 PNPVDPTVAPAPTEAPTMEPTREPAKTAAPIEPTKEPVPTD
-747 SEEPTMAP
+747 AP
-755 VPTAEPTREPEITP
+755 V
-769 EPTTAPTPTPTEAPT
+769 
-784 AEPTR
+784 
-789 EPVITAAPVE
+789 
-799 PTLMPNPTTA
+799 
-809 PAPTEVPTQKP
+809 PTEVPTQKP
-820 EVPEETPVPTV
+820 EVPEITPEPTV

-855 PATPAPTPVSTPK
+855 PATPTPVSTPK

-883 SAGYRFKVTSSKA
+883 SAGYRFKVTSSKV

-902 LYRPGSGRKEVKIGA
+902 LYRPGSGRKEVKIGT
-917 KVTIDGISYSV
+917 KVTINGISYSV

-940 KVTKV
+940 RVTKV

-980 GENAFKGINKR
+980 GENAFKGINKG

-1000 MKEYKELFLEK
+1000 MKEYKELFREK

>member
-1 MKGMRKRHRKRL
+1 MCMKGMRKRHRKRL

-25 GGVLP
+25 SGVLP
-30 ENVAYAAEQIE
+30 ENMAYAAEQTE

-50 FPDENLRNYLKE
+50 FPDENLRNYFKE

-86 TYNKLENLKGLE
+86 IYNKLENLKGLE

-103 KSLDIRSNNI
+103 KSLDIRLNNI

-126 SVYCDDNEITSIRF
+126 SVYCGDNEITSIRF
-140 GENCKLELIGCNYNQ
+140 GEDCKLELIECNYNQ

-167 DQLGC
+167 DQLNC

-211 TQISCENNVTDLTQ
+211 TQINCENNVTYLTQ

-295 FDFTV
+295 FDFTM

-317 QYVEYTVS
+317 QDVEYTVS

-330 SLPEGWKWKDEDADL
+330 PLPEGWKWKDEDADL
-345 VLPFGNWYE
+345 ALPFGNWYE

-362 NAEYYANIYQDVQ
+362 NAEYYANIYQDVE

-381 QHPNDMWELKD
+381 QHPNDMRELKD
-392 EQEANC
+392 VQEADC

-411 CGDLLHKG
+411 CGDLLYKG
-419 EYIPKQHQLE
+419 EYIPIQHRLE

-444 QYFICSACGKLFLDE
+444 QYFVCSACGKLFLDE

-464 VGIEDVIIPV
+464 VGIEDVTIPV
-474 PEPDPTDE
+474 LEPDPTDE
-482 PMPEPSED
+482 PVPAPSEE
-490 PTVAPSA
+490 PTA

-527 APTEEPTTAP
+527 VPSENPT
-537 SAEPTREPEITP
+537 AEPTKEPN
-549 EPTTAPAPSEEPT
+549 
-562 TAPMPSEEPTMA
+562 
-574 PLPSEEPTTAPMP
+574 
-587 SEDPTVAPT
+587 
-596 EEPTEEPKPTEAPL
+596 PTEAPL

-626 PEPTAEPTREPEIT
+626 PAPSEKPTAEPTREPEIT
-640 PEPTTAPAPSEEP
+640 PN
-653 TTTPM
+653 
-658 PSEEPTMAPL
+658 
-668 PSEEPTTAPV
+668 PV
-678 PSEDPTVAPTAE
+678 DPTVAPAPTEAPTMEPTREPAKTAAPIE
-690 PTKEPKPTE
+690 PTKEP
-699 VPLPTPG
+699 
-706 VSETPVPTE
+706 VPTD
-715 EPTPA
+715 
-720 PTAEPTREPEIT
+720 
-732 PEPTKEPNPTAAPMP
+732 
-747 SEEPTMAP
+747 AP
-755 VPTAEPTREPEITP
+755 V
-769 EPTTAPTPTPTEAPT
+769 
-784 AEPTR
+784 
-789 EPVITAAPVE
+789 
-799 PTLMPNPTTA
+799 
-809 PAPTEVPTQKP
+809 PTEVPTQKP
-820 EVPEETPVPTV
+820 EVPEITPEPTV

-883 SAGYRFKVTSSKA
+883 SAGYRFKVTSSKV

-902 LYRPGSGRKEVKIGA
+902 LYRPGSGRKEVKIGT
-917 KVTIDGISYSV
+917 KVTINGISYSV
-928 TSVCERAFRSNK
+928 TSVCERAFRSNRR
-940 KVTKV
+940 VTKV

-1000 MKEYKELFLEK
+1000 MKEYKELFREK

>member
-30 ENVAYAAEQIE
+30 ENVAYAAEQTE

-103 KSLDIRSNNI
+103 KSLDIRLNNI

-167 DQLGC
+167 DQLVC

-211 TQISCENNVTDLTQ
+211 TQINCENNVTYLTQ

-246 VVKLTKEQAEAGKS
+246 VVKLTKEQEEAGKS

-300 RVGYSEEMFPP
+300 YVGYSEEMFPP

-330 SLPEGWKWKDEDADL
+330 PLPEGWKWKDEDADL

-362 NAEYYANIYQDVQ
+362 NAEYYANIYQDVE

-381 QHPNDMWELKD
+381 QHPNDMRELKD
-392 EQEANC
+392 EQEADC
-398 TQSGYTGDYYCGV
+398 TQNGYTGDYYCGV
-411 CGDLLHKG
+411 CGDLLYKG
-419 EYIPKQHQLE
+419 EYIPKQHRLE
-429 LVEEKEATQTEPGNI
+429 LVEEKEATQTEPGNR

-464 VGIEDVIIPV
+464 VGIEDVTIPV

-482 PMPEPSED
+482 PVPAPSED
-490 PTVAPSA
+490 PTA
-497 EPTEEP
+497 EPTKEP
-503 KPTEAPL
+503 NPTEAPL

-527 APTEEPTTAP
+527 VPTEEPTTAP

-562 TAPMPSEEPTMA
+562 TTPM
-574 PLPSEEPTTAPMP
+574 PSEEPTTAPMP

-596 EEPTEEPKPTEAPL
+596 AEPTEEPKPTEAPL

-618 PVPTEEPT
+618 PMPTEEPT
-626 PEPTAEPTREPEIT
+626 PAPSEDPTTAPSEKPTAEPTREPEIT
-640 PEPTTAPAPSEEP
+640 PN
-653 TTTPM
+653 
-658 PSEEPTMAPL
+658 
-668 PSEEPTTAPV
+668 PV
-678 PSEDPTVAPTAE
+678 DPTVAPAPTEAPTMEPTREPAKTAAPIE
-690 PTKEPKPTE
+690 PTKEP
-699 VPLPTPG
+699 
-706 VSETPVPTE
+706 VPTD
-715 EPTPA
+715 
-720 PTAEPTREPEIT
+720 
-732 PEPTKEPNPTAAPMP
+732 
-747 SEEPTMAP
+747 AP
-755 VPTAEPTREPEITP
+755 V
-769 EPTTAPTPTPTEAPT
+769 
-784 AEPTR
+784 
-789 EPVITAAPVE
+789 
-799 PTLMPNPTTA
+799 
-809 PAPTEVPTQKP
+809 PTEVPTQKP
-820 EVPEETPVPTV
+820 EVPEITPEPTV

-868 TNRKKPAKVGKIITS
+868 TNRKKPARVGKIITS
-883 SAGYRFKVTSSKA
+883 SAGYRFKVTSSKV

-902 LYRPGSGRKEVKIGA
+902 LYRPGSGRKEVKIGT
-917 KVTIDGISYSV
+917 KVTINGISYSV

-940 KVTKV
+940 RVKKV

-1000 MKEYKELFLEK
+1000 MKEYKELFREK

>member
-30 ENVAYAAEQIE
+30 ENMAYAAEQTE

-86 TYNKLENLKGLE
+86 IYNKLENLKGLE

-103 KSLDIRSNNI
+103 KSLDIRLNNI

-140 GENCKLELIGCNYNQ
+140 GEDCKLELIECNYNQ

-167 DQLGC
+167 DQLNC

-200 LKIPE
+200 LKFPE

-211 TQISCENNVTDLTQ
+211 TQINCENNVTYLTQ

-311 NRPDGT
+311 NRPDGI

-330 SLPEGWKWKDEDADL
+330 PLPEGWKWKDEDADL

-362 NAEYYANIYQDVQ
+362 NAEYYANIYQDVE

-381 QHPNDMWELKD
+381 QHPNDMRELKD
-392 EQEANC
+392 EQKADC

-411 CGDLLHKG
+411 CGNLLYKG
-419 EYIPKQHQLE
+419 EYIPIQHRLE

-444 QYFICSACGKLFLDE
+444 QYFVCSACGKLFLDE

-464 VGIEDVIIPV
+464 VGIEDVTIPV
-474 PEPDPTDE
+474 LEPDPTDE
-482 PMPEPSED
+482 PVPAPSED
-490 PTVAPSA
+490 PTA
-497 EPTEEP
+497 EPTKEP
-503 KPTEAPL
+503 NPTEAPL

-527 APTEEPTTAP
+527 VPTEEPTT
-537 SAEPTREPEITP
+537 
-549 EPTTAPAPSEEPT
+549 
-562 TAPMPSEEPTMA
+562 MPSEEPTMA
-574 PLPSEEPTTAPMP
+574 P
-587 SEDPTVAPT
+587 APT
-596 EEPTEEPKPTEAPL
+596 E
-610 PTPGVSET
+610 
-618 PVPTEEPT
+618 
-626 PEPTAEPTREPEIT
+626 
-640 PEPTTAPAPSEEP
+640 
-653 TTTPM
+653 
-658 PSEEPTMAPL
+658 
-668 PSEEPTTAPV
+668 
-678 PSEDPTVAPTAE
+678 
-690 PTKEPKPTE
+690 
-699 VPLPTPG
+699 
-706 VSETPVPTE
+706 
-715 EPTPA
+715 A

-732 PEPTKEPNPTAAPMP
+732 PNPVDPTVAP
-747 SEEPTMAP
+747 A
-755 VPTAEPTREPEITP
+755 
-769 EPTTAPTPTPTEAPT
+769 PTEAPT
-784 AEPTR
+784 MEPTR
-789 EPVITAAPVE
+789 EPVKTAAPIE
-799 PTLMPNPTTA
+799 PTKEPVPTDA
-809 PAPTEVPTQKP
+809 PVPTEVPTQKP
-820 EVPEETPVPTV
+820 EVPEITPEPTV

-868 TNRKKPAKVGKIITS
+868 TNRKKPARVGKIITS
-883 SAGYRFKVTSSKA
+883 SAGYRFKVTSSKV

-902 LYRPGSGRKEVKIGA
+902 LYRPGSGRKEVKIGT
-917 KVTIDGISYSV
+917 KVTINGISYSV

-940 KVTKV
+940 RVKKV

-1000 MKEYKELFLEK
+1000 MKEYKELFREK

>member
-1 MKGMRKRHRKRL
+1 MCMKGMRKRHRKRL

-30 ENVAYAAEQIE
+30 ENMAYAAEQTE

-86 TYNKLENLKGLE
+86 IYNKLENLKGLE

-103 KSLDIRSNNI
+103 KSLDIRLNNI

-140 GENCKLELIGCNYNQ
+140 GEDCKLELIECNYNQ

-167 DQLGC
+167 DQLNC

-200 LKIPE
+200 LKFPE

-211 TQISCENNVTDLTQ
+211 TQINCENNVTYLTQ

-311 NRPDGT
+311 NRPDGI

-330 SLPEGWKWKDEDADL
+330 PLPEGWKWKDEDADL

-362 NAEYYANIYQDVQ
+362 NAEYYANIYQDVE

-381 QHPNDMWELKD
+381 QHPNDMRELKD
-392 EQEANC
+392 EQKADC

-411 CGDLLHKG
+411 CGNLLYKG
-419 EYIPKQHQLE
+419 EYIPIQHRLE

-444 QYFICSACGKLFLDE
+444 QYFVCSACGKLFLDE

-464 VGIEDVIIPV
+464 VGIEDVTIPV
-474 PEPDPTDE
+474 LEPDPTDE
-482 PMPEPSED
+482 PVPAPSED
-490 PTVAPSA
+490 PTA
-497 EPTEEP
+497 EPTKEP

-517 TPVPTEEPTP
+517 TPMPTEEPTP
-527 APTEEPTTAP
+527 APSEDPTTAP
-537 SAEPTREPEITP
+537 SE
-549 EPTTAPAPSEEPT
+549 
-562 TAPMPSEEPTMA
+562 
-574 PLPSEEPTTAPMP
+574 
-587 SEDPTVAPT
+587 
-596 EEPTEEPKPTEAPL
+596 K
-610 PTPGVSET
+610 
-618 PVPTEEPT
+618 
-626 PEPTAEPTREPEIT
+626 PTAEPTREPEIT

-658 PSEEPTMAPL
+658 PSEEPTMAP
-668 PSEEPTTAPV
+668 SEEPTMAPM
-678 PSEDPTVAPTAE
+678 PSEDPTMEPTAE
-690 PTKEPKPTE
+690 PTEEPKPTE
-699 VPLPTPG
+699 APLPTPG
-706 VSETPVPTE
+706 VSETPMPTEEPTPVPTE
-715 EPTPA
+715 EPTTMPSEEPTMAPAPTEA

-732 PEPTKEPNPTAAPMP
+732 PNPVDPTVAPAPTEAPTMEPTREPAKTAAPIEPTKEPVPTD
-747 SEEPTMAP
+747 AP
-755 VPTAEPTREPEITP
+755 V
-769 EPTTAPTPTPTEAPT
+769 
-784 AEPTR
+784 
-789 EPVITAAPVE
+789 
-799 PTLMPNPTTA
+799 
-809 PAPTEVPTQKP
+809 PTEVPTQKP
-820 EVPEETPVPTV
+820 EVPEITPEPTV

-868 TNRKKPAKVGKIITS
+868 TNRKKPARVGKIITS
-883 SAGYRFKVTSSKA
+883 SAGYRFKVTSSKV

-902 LYRPGSGRKEVKIGA
+902 LYRPGSGRKEVKIGT
-917 KVTIDGISYSV
+917 KVTINGISYSV

-940 KVTKV
+940 RVKKV

-1000 MKEYKELFLEK
+1000 MKEYKELFREK

>member
-30 ENVAYAAEQIE
+30 ENMAYAAEQTE

-86 TYNKLENLKGLE
+86 IYNKLENLKGLE

-103 KSLDIRSNNI
+103 KSLDIRLNNI
-113 SGELDLQLFPNLT
+113 SGELDLQMFPNLT

-140 GENCKLELIGCNYNQ
+140 GEDCKLELIECNYNQ

-167 DQLGC
+167 DQLNC

-200 LKIPE
+200 LKFPE

-211 TQISCENNVTDLTQ
+211 TQINCENNVTYLTQ

-246 VVKLTKEQAEAGKS
+246 IVKLTKEQAEAGKS
-260 GTDIFDELKGSDY
+260 GTDIFDELKGYDY

-311 NRPDGT
+311 NRPDGI

-330 SLPEGWKWKDEDADL
+330 PLPEGWKWKDEDADL

-362 NAEYYANIYQDVQ
+362 NAEYYANIYQDVE

-381 QHPNDMWELKD
+381 QHPNDMRELKD
-392 EQEANC
+392 EQKADC

-411 CGDLLHKG
+411 CGNLLYKG
-419 EYIPKQHQLE
+419 EYIPIQHRLE

-444 QYFICSACGKLFLDE
+444 QYFVCSACGKLFLDE

-464 VGIEDVIIPV
+464 VGIEDVTIPV
-474 PEPDPTDE
+474 LEPDPTDE
-482 PMPEPSED
+482 PVPAPSEE
-490 PTVAPSA
+490 PTA

-527 APTEEPTTAP
+527 APSEKPT
-537 SAEPTREPEITP
+537 AEPTREPEITP
-549 EPTTAPAPSEEPT
+549 EPTTAPTPSEEPT
-562 TAPMPSEEPTMA
+562 TTPMPSEEPTMA
-574 PLPSEEPTTAPMP
+574 PSEEPTMAPMP
-587 SEDPTVAPT
+587 SEDPTMDPT
-596 EEPTEEPKPTEAPL
+596 AEPTKEPNPTEAPL

-626 PEPTAEPTREPEIT
+626 PVPT
-640 PEPTTAPAPSEEP
+640 EEP
-653 TTTPM
+653 TTM
-658 PSEEPTMAPL
+658 PSEEPTMAP
-668 PSEEPTTAPV
+668 
-678 PSEDPTVAPTAE
+678 APTE
-690 PTKEPKPTE
+690 
-699 VPLPTPG
+699 
-706 VSETPVPTE
+706 
-715 EPTPA
+715 A

-732 PEPTKEPNPTAAPMP
+732 PNPVDPTVAP
-747 SEEPTMAP
+747 A
-755 VPTAEPTREPEITP
+755 
-769 EPTTAPTPTPTEAPT
+769 PTEAPT
-784 AEPTR
+784 MEPTR
-789 EPVITAAPVE
+789 EPVKTAAPIE
-799 PTLMPNPTTA
+799 PTKEPVPTDA
-809 PAPTEVPTQKP
+809 PVPTEVPTQKP
-820 EVPEETPVPTV
+820 EVPEITPEPTV

-868 TNRKKPAKVGKIITS
+868 TNRKKPARVGKIITS
-883 SAGYRFKVTSSKA
+883 SAGYRFKVTSSKV

-902 LYRPGSGRKEVKIGA
+902 LYRPGSGRKEVKIGT
-917 KVTIDGISYSV
+917 KVTINGISYSV

-940 KVTKV
+940 RVKKV

-1000 MKEYKELFLEK
+1000 MKEYKELFREK

>member
-30 ENVAYAAEQIE
+30 ENMAYAAEQTE

-86 TYNKLENLKGLE
+86 IYNKLENLKGLE

-103 KSLDIRSNNI
+103 KSLDIRLNNI

-167 DQLGC
+167 DQLVC

-211 TQISCENNVTDLTQ
+211 TQINCENNVTYLTQ

-246 VVKLTKEQAEAGKS
+246 VVKLTKEQEEAGKS

-300 RVGYSEEMFPP
+300 YVGYSEEMFPP

-330 SLPEGWKWKDEDADL
+330 PLPEGWKWKDEDADL

-362 NAEYYANIYQDVQ
+362 NAEYYANIYQDVE
-375 IWKDYC
+375 IWKAYC
-381 QHPNDMWELKD
+381 QHPNDMRELKD
-392 EQEANC
+392 EQEADC
-398 TQSGYTGDYYCGV
+398 TQNGYTGDYYCGV
-411 CGDLLHKG
+411 CGDLLYKG
-419 EYIPKQHQLE
+419 EYIPKQHRLE
-429 LVEEKEATQTEPGNI
+429 LVEEKEATQTEPGNR

-464 VGIEDVIIPV
+464 VGIEDVTIPV

-482 PMPEPSED
+482 PVPEPSED

-497 EPTEEP
+497 DPTEEP

-517 TPVPTEEPTP
+517 TPVPTEKPTP
-527 APTEEPTTAP
+527 VPTEEPTTAP

-562 TAPMPSEEPTMA
+562 TTPM
-574 PLPSEEPTTAPMP
+574 PSEEPTTAPMP

-596 EEPTEEPKPTEAPL
+596 AEPTEEPKPTEAPL

-618 PVPTEEPT
+618 PMPTEEPT
-626 PEPTAEPTREPEIT
+626 PAPSEDPTTAPSEKPTAEPTREPEIT

-658 PSEEPTMAPL
+658 PSEEPTMAP
-668 PSEEPTTAPV
+668 SEEPTMAPM
-678 PSEDPTVAPTAE
+678 PSEDPTMEPTAE
-690 PTKEPKPTE
+690 PTEEPKPTE
-699 VPLPTPG
+699 APRPTPG

-715 EPTPA
+715 EPTPVPTEEPTTMPSEEPTMAPAPTEA

-732 PEPTKEPNPTAAPMP
+732 PNPVDPTVAPAPTEAPTMEPTREPAKTAAPIEPTKEPVPTD
-747 SEEPTMAP
+747 AP
-755 VPTAEPTREPEITP
+755 V
-769 EPTTAPTPTPTEAPT
+769 
-784 AEPTR
+784 
-789 EPVITAAPVE
+789 
-799 PTLMPNPTTA
+799 
-809 PAPTEVPTQKP
+809 PTEVPTQKP
-820 EVPEETPVPTV
+820 EVPEITPEPTV

-883 SAGYRFKVTSSKA
+883 SAGDRFKVTSSKV

-902 LYRPGSGRKEVKIGA
+902 LYRPGSGRKEVKIGT
-917 KVTIDGISYSV
+917 KVTINGISYSV

-940 KVTKV
+940 RVKKV

-1000 MKEYKELFLEK
+1000 MKEYKELFREK

>member
-13 TAVVTAVALICT
+13 TAVFTAVALICT

-30 ENVAYAAEQIE
+30 ENVAYAAEQTE

-103 KSLDIRSNNI
+103 KSLDIRLNNI

-167 DQLGC
+167 DQLVC

-189 RLYCDECSLTS
+189 RLYCNECSLTS

-211 TQISCENNVTDLTQ
+211 TQINCENNVTYLTQ

-246 VVKLTKEQAEAGKS
+246 VVKLTKEQEEAGKS

-281 DRIIYTYDCGIGMS
+281 DRIIYTYDCGMGMS

-300 RVGYSEEMFPP
+300 HVGYSEEMFPP

-330 SLPEGWKWKDEDADL
+330 PLPEGWKWKDEDADL
-345 VLPFGNWYE
+345 ALPFGNWYE

-362 NAEYYANIYQDVQ
+362 NAEYYANIYQDVE

-392 EQEANC
+392 EQEADC

-411 CGDLLHKG
+411 CGNLLYKG
-419 EYIPKQHQLE
+419 EYIPIQHRLE

-444 QYFICSACGKLFLDE
+444 QYFVCSACGKLFLDE

-464 VGIEDVIIPV
+464 VGIEDVTIPV
-474 PEPDPTDE
+474 LEPDPTDE
-482 PMPEPSED
+482 PVPAPSED
-490 PTVAPSA
+490 PTAEPTKEPNPTEAPLPTPGVS
-497 EPTEEP
+497 ETPVPTEEP
-503 KPTEAPL
+503 TPVPSEDPTAEPTKEPNPTEAPL

-527 APTEEPTTAP
+527 APSEDPTTAP
-537 SAEPTREPEITP
+537 SE
-549 EPTTAPAPSEEPT
+549 
-562 TAPMPSEEPTMA
+562 
-574 PLPSEEPTTAPMP
+574 
-587 SEDPTVAPT
+587 
-596 EEPTEEPKPTEAPL
+596 K
-610 PTPGVSET
+610 
-618 PVPTEEPT
+618 
-626 PEPTAEPTREPEIT
+626 PTAEPTREPEIT

-658 PSEEPTMAPL
+658 PSEEPTMAP
-668 PSEEPTTAPV
+668 SEEPTMAPM
-678 PSEDPTVAPTAE
+678 PSEDPTMEPTAE
-690 PTKEPKPTE
+690 PTEEPKPTE
-699 VPLPTPG
+699 APLPTPG

-715 EPTPA
+715 EPTPV
-720 PTAEPTREPEIT
+720 PTEEPTT
-732 PEPTKEPNPTAAPMP
+732 MP
-747 SEEPTMAP
+747 SEEPTREPAKTAAPIEPTKEP
-755 VPTAEPTREPEITP
+755 VPTD
-769 EPTTAPTPTPTEAPT
+769 
-784 AEPTR
+784 
-789 EPVITAAPVE
+789 APV
-799 PTLMPNPTTA
+799 
-809 PAPTEVPTQKP
+809 PTEVPTQKP
-820 EVPEETPVPTV
+820 EVPEITPEPIV

-883 SAGYRFKVTSSKA
+883 SAGYRFKVTSSKV

-902 LYRPGSGRKEVKIGA
+902 LYRPGSGRKEVKIGT
-917 KVTIDGISYSV
+917 KVTINGISYSV

-940 KVTKV
+940 SVKKV

-1000 MKEYKELFLEK
+1000 MKEYKELFCEK

>member
-1 MKGMRKRHRKRL
+1 MCMKGMRKRHRKRL

-30 ENVAYAAEQIE
+30 ENMAYAAEQTE

-86 TYNKLENLKGLE
+86 IYNKLENLKGLE

-103 KSLDIRSNNI
+103 KSLDIRLNNI

-140 GENCKLELIGCNYNQ
+140 GEDCKLELIECNYNQ

-167 DQLGC
+167 DQLNC

-200 LKIPE
+200 LKFPE

-211 TQISCENNVTDLTQ
+211 TQINCENNVTYLTQ

-311 NRPDGT
+311 NRPDGI

-330 SLPEGWKWKDEDADL
+330 PLPEGWKWKDEDADL

-362 NAEYYANIYQDVQ
+362 NAEYYANIYQDVE

-381 QHPNDMWELKD
+381 QHPNDMRELKD
-392 EQEANC
+392 EQKADC

-411 CGDLLHKG
+411 CGNLLYKG
-419 EYIPKQHQLE
+419 EYIPIQHRLE
-429 LVEEKEATQTEPGNI
+429 LVEEKEATQTEPGNR

-464 VGIEDVIIPV
+464 VGIEDVTIPV

-482 PMPEPSED
+482 PVPEPSED

-497 EPTEEP
+497 DPTEEP

-517 TPVPTEEPTP
+517 TPVPTEKPTP
-527 APTEEPTTAP
+527 VPTEEPTTAP
-537 SAEPTREPEITP
+537 S
-549 EPTTAPAPSEEPT
+549 
-562 TAPMPSEEPTMA
+562 
-574 PLPSEEPTTAPMP
+574 
-587 SEDPTVAPT
+587 
-596 EEPTEEPKPTEAPL
+596 
-610 PTPGVSET
+610 
-618 PVPTEEPT
+618 
-626 PEPTAEPTREPEIT
+626 AEPTREPEIT

-658 PSEEPTMAPL
+658 PSEEPTMAP
-668 PSEEPTTAPV
+668 SEEPTMAPM
-678 PSEDPTVAPTAE
+678 PSEDPTMDPTAE
-690 PTKEPKPTE
+690 PTKEPNPTE
-699 VPLPTPG
+699 APLPTPG

-715 EPTPA
+715 EPTPVPTEEPTTMPSEEPTMAPAPTEA

-732 PEPTKEPNPTAAPMP
+732 PNPVDPTVAPAPTEAPTMEPTREPAKTAAPIEPTKEPVPTD
-747 SEEPTMAP
+747 AP
-755 VPTAEPTREPEITP
+755 V
-769 EPTTAPTPTPTEAPT
+769 
-784 AEPTR
+784 
-789 EPVITAAPVE
+789 
-799 PTLMPNPTTA
+799 
-809 PAPTEVPTQKP
+809 PTEVPTQKP
-820 EVPEETPVPTV
+820 EVPEITPEPTV

-868 TNRKKPAKVGKIITS
+868 TNRKKPARVGKIITS
-883 SAGYRFKVTSSKA
+883 SAGYRFKVTSSKV

-902 LYRPGSGRKEVKIGA
+902 LYRPGSGRKEVKIGT
-917 KVTIDGISYSV
+917 KVTINGISYSV

-940 KVTKV
+940 RVTKV

-1000 MKEYKELFLEK
+1000 MKEYKELFREK

>member
-30 ENVAYAAEQIE
+30 ENMAYAAEQTE

-86 TYNKLENLKGLE
+86 IYNKLENLKGLE

-103 KSLDIRSNNI
+103 KSLDIRLNNI

-167 DQLGC
+167 DQLVC

-179 LKFNEKWTSI
+179 LKFNEKWNSI

-211 TQISCENNVTDLTQ
+211 TQINCENNVTYLTQ

-246 VVKLTKEQAEAGKS
+246 VVKLTKEQEEAGKS

-300 RVGYSEEMFPP
+300 YVGYSEEMFPP

-330 SLPEGWKWKDEDADL
+330 PLPEGWKWKDEDADL

-362 NAEYYANIYQDVQ
+362 NAEYYANIYQDVE

-381 QHPNDMWELKD
+381 QHPNDMRELKD
-392 EQEANC
+392 EQEADC
-398 TQSGYTGDYYCGV
+398 TQNGYTGDYYCGV
-411 CGDLLHKG
+411 CGDLLYKG
-419 EYIPKQHQLE
+419 EYIPKQHRLE
-429 LVEEKEATQTEPGNI
+429 LVEEKEATQTEPGNR

-464 VGIEDVIIPV
+464 VGIEDVTIPV

-482 PMPEPSED
+482 PVPEPSED

-497 EPTEEP
+497 DPTEEP

-517 TPVPTEEPTP
+517 TPVPTEKPTP
-527 APTEEPTTAP
+527 VPTEEPTTAP
-537 SAEPTREPEITP
+537 S
-549 EPTTAPAPSEEPT
+549 
-562 TAPMPSEEPTMA
+562 
-574 PLPSEEPTTAPMP
+574 
-587 SEDPTVAPT
+587 
-596 EEPTEEPKPTEAPL
+596 
-610 PTPGVSET
+610 
-618 PVPTEEPT
+618 
-626 PEPTAEPTREPEIT
+626 AEPTREPEIT

-658 PSEEPTMAPL
+658 PSEEPTMAP
-668 PSEEPTTAPV
+668 SEEPTMAPM
-678 PSEDPTVAPTAE
+678 PSEDPTMDPTAE
-690 PTKEPKPTE
+690 PTKEPNPTE
-699 VPLPTPG
+699 APLPTPG

-715 EPTPA
+715 EPTPVPTEEPTTMPSEEPTMAPAPTEA

-732 PEPTKEPNPTAAPMP
+732 PNPVDPTVAPAPTEAPTMEPTREPAKTAAPIEPTKEPVPTD
-747 SEEPTMAP
+747 AP
-755 VPTAEPTREPEITP
+755 V
-769 EPTTAPTPTPTEAPT
+769 
-784 AEPTR
+784 
-789 EPVITAAPVE
+789 
-799 PTLMPNPTTA
+799 
-809 PAPTEVPTQKP
+809 PTEVPTQKP
-820 EVPEETPVPTV
+820 EVPEITPEPTV

-868 TNRKKPAKVGKIITS
+868 TNRKKPARVGKIITS
-883 SAGYRFKVTSSKA
+883 SAGYRFKVTSSKV

-902 LYRPGSGRKEVKIGA
+902 LYRPGSGRKEVKIGT
-917 KVTIDGISYSV
+917 KVTINGISYSV

-940 KVTKV
+940 RVKKV

-1019 TTGKVQ
+1019 TTGKV

>member
-30 ENVAYAAEQIE
+30 ENVAYAAEQTE

-103 KSLDIRSNNI
+103 KSLDIRLNNI

-167 DQLGC
+167 DQLVC

-211 TQISCENNVTDLTQ
+211 TQINCENNVTYLTQ

-246 VVKLTKEQAEAGKS
+246 VVKLTKEQEEAGKS

-281 DRIIYTYDCGIGMS
+281 DRIIYTYDCGMGMS

-300 RVGYSEEMFPP
+300 HVGYSEEMFPP

-330 SLPEGWKWKDEDADL
+330 PLPEGWKWKDEDADL
-345 VLPFGNWYE
+345 ALPFGNWYE

-362 NAEYYANIYQDVQ
+362 NAEYYANIYQDVE

-392 EQEANC
+392 EQEADC

-411 CGDLLHKG
+411 CGNLLHKG

-464 VGIEDVIIPV
+464 VGIEDVTIPV
-474 PEPDPTDE
+474 LEPDPTDE
-482 PMPEPSED
+482 PVPAPSEE
-490 PTVAPSA
+490 PTA

-527 APTEEPTTAP
+527 AP
-537 SAEPTREPEITP
+537 
-549 EPTTAPAPSEEPT
+549 SE
-562 TAPMPSEEPTMA
+562 
-574 PLPSEEPTTAPMP
+574 
-587 SEDPTVAPT
+587 
-596 EEPTEEPKPTEAPL
+596 K
-610 PTPGVSET
+610 
-618 PVPTEEPT
+618 
-626 PEPTAEPTREPEIT
+626 PTAEPTREPEIT

-668 PSEEPTTAPV
+668 PSEEPTTAPM
-678 PSEDPTVAPTAE
+678 PSEDPTVAPSAE
-690 PTKEPKPTE
+690 PTEEPKPTAA
-699 VPLPTPG
+699 PLPTPG

-715 EPTPA
+715 EPTPVPTA
-720 PTAEPTREPEIT
+720 EPTREPEITPEPTKEPNPTAAPMPSEEPTMAPVPTAEPTREPEIT

-769 EPTTAPTPTPTEAPT
+769 EPTTAPTPAPTEEPT

-883 SAGYRFKVTSSKA
+883 SAGYRFKVTSSKV

>member
-25 GGVLP
+25 SGVLP
-30 ENVAYAAEQIE
+30 ENMAYAVEQTE

-103 KSLDIRSNNI
+103 KSLDIRLNNI

-167 DQLGC
+167 DQLVC

-189 RLYCDECSLTS
+189 RLYCNECSLTS

-211 TQISCENNVTDLTQ
+211 TQINCENNVTYLTQ

-246 VVKLTKEQAEAGKS
+246 VVKLTKEQEEAGKS

-281 DRIIYTYDCGIGMS
+281 DRIIYTYDCGMGMS

-300 RVGYSEEMFPP
+300 HVGYSEEMFPP

-330 SLPEGWKWKDEDADL
+330 PLPEGWKWKDEDADL
-345 VLPFGNWYE
+345 ALPFGNWYE

-362 NAEYYANIYQDVQ
+362 NAEYYANIYQDVE

-392 EQEANC
+392 EQEADC

-411 CGDLLHKG
+411 CGNLLHKG

-464 VGIEDVIIPV
+464 VGIEDVTIPV
-474 PEPDPTDE
+474 LEPDPTDE
-482 PMPEPSED
+482 PVPAPSED
-490 PTVAPSA
+490 PTA
-497 EPTEEP
+497 EPTKEP
-503 KPTEAPL
+503 NPTEAPL

-517 TPVPTEEPTP
+517 TPVPTEEPTPAPSEDPSAEPTKEPNPTEAPLPTPGVSETPVPTEEPTPVPSEDPTAEPTKEPTPAPSEDPTTAPSEKPTAEPTREPEITPEPTEEPKPTEAPMPTPGVSETPVPTEKPTP

-562 TAPMPSEEPTMA
+562 TTPMPSEEPTMA
-574 PLPSEEPTTAPMP
+574 PSEEPTMAPMP
-587 SEDPTVAPT
+587 SEDPTMEPT
-596 EEPTEEPKPTEAPL
+596 AEPTEEPKPTEAPL

-626 PEPTAEPTREPEIT
+626 PVPTEAPTMEPTREPAK
-640 PEPTTAPAPSEEP
+640 TAAPI
-653 TTTPM
+653 
-658 PSEEPTMAPL
+658 
-668 PSEEPTTAPV
+668 
-678 PSEDPTVAPTAE
+678 E
-690 PTKEPKPTE
+690 PTKEP
-699 VPLPTPG
+699 V
-706 VSETPVPTE
+706 
-715 EPTPA
+715 
-720 PTAEPTREPEIT
+720 
-732 PEPTKEPNPTAAPMP
+732 
-747 SEEPTMAP
+747 
-755 VPTAEPTREPEITP
+755 
-769 EPTTAPTPTPTEAPT
+769 
-784 AEPTR
+784 
-789 EPVITAAPVE
+789 
-799 PTLMPNPTTA
+799 
-809 PAPTEVPTQKP
+809 PTEVPTQKP
-820 EVPEETPVPTV
+820 EVPEITPEPTV

-883 SAGYRFKVTSSKA
+883 SAGYRFKVTSSKV

-902 LYRPGSGRKEVKIGA
+902 LYRPGSGRKEVKIGT
-917 KVTIDGISYSV
+917 KVTINGISYSV

-940 KVTKV
+940 RVTKV

-1000 MKEYKELFLEK
+1000 MKEYKELFREK

>member
-25 GGVLP
+25 SGVLP
-30 ENVAYAAEQIE
+30 ENMAYAAEQTE

-86 TYNKLENLKGLE
+86 IYNKLENLKGLE

-103 KSLDIRSNNI
+103 KSLDIRLNNI
-113 SGELDLQLFPNLT
+113 SGELDLQMFPNLT

-140 GENCKLELIGCNYNQ
+140 GEDCKLELIECNYNQ

-167 DQLGC
+167 DQLNC

-200 LKIPE
+200 LKFPE

-211 TQISCENNVTDLTQ
+211 TQINCENNVTYLTQ

-311 NRPDGT
+311 NRPDGI

-330 SLPEGWKWKDEDADL
+330 PLPEGWKWKDEDADL

-362 NAEYYANIYQDVQ
+362 NAEYYANIYQDVE

-381 QHPNDMWELKD
+381 QHPNDMRELKD
-392 EQEANC
+392 EQKADC

-411 CGDLLHKG
+411 CGNLLYKG
-419 EYIPKQHQLE
+419 EYIPIQHRLE

-444 QYFICSACGKLFLDE
+444 QYFVCSACGKLFLDE

-464 VGIEDVIIPV
+464 VGIEDVTIPV
-474 PEPDPTDE
+474 LEPDPTDE
-482 PMPEPSED
+482 PVPAPSE
-490 PTVAPSA
+490 
-497 EPTEEP
+497 EPTAE
-503 KPTEAPL
+503 PTEAPL

-527 APTEEPTTAP
+527 VPSEDPTTAP
-537 SAEPTREPEITP
+537 SE
-549 EPTTAPAPSEEPT
+549 
-562 TAPMPSEEPTMA
+562 
-574 PLPSEEPTTAPMP
+574 
-587 SEDPTVAPT
+587 
-596 EEPTEEPKPTEAPL
+596 K
-610 PTPGVSET
+610 
-618 PVPTEEPT
+618 
-626 PEPTAEPTREPEIT
+626 PTAEPTREPEIT

-658 PSEEPTMAPL
+658 PSEEPTMAP
-668 PSEEPTTAPV
+668 SEEPTMAPM
-678 PSEDPTVAPTAE
+678 PSEDPTMDPTAE
-690 PTKEPKPTE
+690 PTKEPNPTE
-699 VPLPTPG
+699 APLPTPG
-706 VSETPVPTE
+706 VSETPVPTKEPTPVPTE
-715 EPTPA
+715 EPTTMPSEEPTMAPAPTEA

-732 PEPTKEPNPTAAPMP
+732 PNPVDPTVAPAPTEAPTMEPTREPAKTAAPIEPTKEPVPTD
-747 SEEPTMAP
+747 AP
-755 VPTAEPTREPEITP
+755 VPTE
-769 EPTTAPTPTPTEAPT
+769 
-784 AEPTR
+784 
-789 EPVITAAPVE
+789 
-799 PTLMPNPTTA
+799 M
-809 PAPTEVPTQKP
+809 PTQKP
-820 EVPEETPVPTV
+820 EVPEITPEPTV

-883 SAGYRFKVTSSKA
+883 SAGYRFKVTSSKV

-902 LYRPGSGRKEVKIGA
+902 LYRPGSGRKEVKIGT
-917 KVTIDGISYSV
+917 KVTINGISYSV

-940 KVTKV
+940 RVKKV

-1000 MKEYKELFLEK
+1000 MKEYKELFREK